1 MKKRILP
8 ILLVLVMLL
17 SLLPAQVFAAS
28 YTFDPNATIFTQN
41 FTDDKPNN
49 LGDYFTVTSTPLS
62 TADKTTTW
70 NTGNNGTS
78 VNVFNQNGN
87 LKYDGTHAVLTFTF
101 KKNCTFWFKF
111 LFSIRSAAPNSY
123 AELLLN
129 GQSLAKGTSDNAL
142 TSPFSVDVKTGD
154 VFKIDFYSEDDF
166 GTPCQMTV
174 KNIRCTDLAAQDVTV
189 SFDGNQ
195 ANTKG
200 TVSGTMAAQTVPAGT
215 ATALNKNAFT
225 NVYSRKFSGKE
236 YGGDVKFLG
245 WNTAVDGS
253 GDSYADGADITVSAD
268 TTLYAQW
275 AGHKLT
281 AHFDANYPDAP
292 EINDTTS
299 EVSAKYSIPTAP
311 TRTQDGV
318 SYSFRGWWTL
328 PKGGETITEKDDVS
342 GKYVV
347 PTTARVTQEM
357 VNNGPVTFYAQWSKR
372 LNVTLDGNGYGGNL
386 GGVNTWWTATMD
398 TQLKSVTDNLLRF
411 GGNSFPAGKDFG
423 GWYIKNSNGTLGD
436 KVYPLDEPYDYTE
449 KIPGDSVTF
458 IINWVDKAVQDV
470 IVTFDAN
477 GGEGTMDAQT
487 LTGGKG
493 TLTPNAFRKAG
504 FRFAGW
510 ALLPAGEKVYN
521 DGAAV
526 ELTADTTLYALWE
539 AVQSNLPVHFDG
551 NGYQA
556 SIPDADIDENGHT
569 VLPTLDE
576 AKFPSLQKYYDW
588 YILLAD
594 GTLGDRVTA
603 SYDLS
608 AYRNSGV
615 TLKAQWYRL
624 SYIIRYHARTV
635 DSGVTG
641 SMEDQRAPFNQKI
654 RLSRCT
660 LMREG
665 YTFAGWSTSS
675 NIYGKAA
682 YADGA
687 ELLREWDDGDWDWGD
702 EGSEDGEHFDLY
714 ACWTKNMSEEEKAA
728 REKLDAAKTLLEKN
742 YQPKY
747 GTDKNLLDMARA
759 RLTAGG
765 IEGVTVAMKAAVS
778 TKDMFTEACAGIDAD
793 GTLHYKWNDNGTT
806 SSTTLYC
813 RPTLTLACGAYTD
826 EAEDVTVVLG
836 LDEDK
841 ALDALRTQGRRI
853 SIPQELNDD
862 TTLTSVPQY
871 MVKEGVDESKVD
883 YNSSDD
889 LHTWATVTW
898 QSSDAS
904 VIGISDR
911 PSKLYGPYAVNVS
924 RPKTDTSVTLTATLT
939 YSGRDDLYVSFTY
952 PVKVKGSQKAIDYQ
966 EGLELWLAGGTQDP
980 YGALYVPA
988 TGAKIDVNNV
998 TTDIHFPTTTDMRKV
1013 FADNYGADFDGK
1025 YTPILITSSNESVV
1039 ESLEANAARAWVY
1052 RPLPGQKDAK
1062 VTLTVKIL
1070 SRPSGSGKDY
1080 ANMQVLARKDI
1091 QITVPA
1097 ITQTEIDTAAAFMKK
1112 VCAEDVYWEGIRK
1125 ANTARN
1131 KVTGDLWPFMEIVPD
1146 GDGYKFLRTA
1156 AESQWLGVKV
1166 DDIDGWYN
1174 SEQYR
1179 CFRSSVPSVVA
1190 HEKLSVT
1197 KPEYN
1202 TYVKIDSVLTYVEY
1216 GKYYEKFGSDP
1227 AYAQFKQ
1234 FYKQPVSTVV
1244 TVIGTTG
1251 IEDPSVQDIT
1261 VTVNVTGSPFA
1272 PAFADLT
1279 AATYTCKSNAYRTA
1293 WNALESALTSNSYT
1307 CTGSGSYV
1315 TGVTDPAGCRLYAG
1329 DPAHGEWSGWMYT
1342 VNGKMPML
1350 DATTY
1355 AALDQYLLQANDR
1368 IDFYY
1373 VNCPT
1378 ESGDHDWTENTAKR
1392 QEPTCT
1398 ADGSAFYTCP
1408 TCGGT
1413 KTETLSATGHQYGE
1427 PAWTWSGYESASATF
1442 TCAHDASHTETVTA
1456 VITSAVTKEPTCA
1469 EDGLRTY
1476 TASVTFGEKGY
1487 TDTKTEAI
1495 KATGEHVWDDGVVTT
1510 EPTCTGKG
1518 VKTYTCVKCSA
1529 TKTEELEALGHDY
1542 ETKRTEPTC
1551 EADGKEEEVC
1561 SRCKDVKS
1569 SKVLPATGHSYRW
1582 NPRTGRYVCEN
1593 CGKILIRDGDVKP
1606 AIPAKPGKSDQA
1618 GKSFPFVDVSK
1629 NDRYYDAVDYLYSK
1643 GIMNGT
1649 SSTKFSPNAELT
1661 RAMVVT
1667 ILYRAQGEPAVHT
1680 SGSFKDV
1687 AAGRY
1692 YTEAVEWA
1700 AANNIVKGFTDG
1712 TFKPDKSVT
1721 REQLAAFL
1729 SRFAEY
1735 NGVELTEA
1743 DGQLSA
1749 DAAVSAWARK
1759 NVEWAAAEGIL
1770 TSEQA
1775 RNAVQNATRA
1785 EVAMAI
1791 YTYLT
1796 KDAK

>member
-8 ILLVLVMLL
+8 IVLVLVMLL

-41 FTDDKPNN
+41 YTTETPRPNN
-49 LGDYFTVTSTPLS
+49 LGDYFTVTTTPLS
-62 TADKTTTW
+62 TANKTAAW

-78 VNVFNQNGN
+78 VAVFNKNGSK
-87 LKYDGTHAVLTFTF
+87 LYEDTHAILTFTF
-101 KKNCTFWFKF
+101 KKNCNFWFKH
-111 LFSIRSAAPNSY
+111 LFSISNRSPYSY
-123 AELLLN
+123 AELRLN
-129 GQSLAKGTSDNAL
+129 GTAIAKGTSSNKLA
-142 TSPFSVDVKTGD
+142 SPYNVDVKAGD
-154 VFKIDFYSEDDF
+154 IFEIDFYSEEDF
-166 GTPCQMTV
+166 MTPCAMTL
-174 KNIRCTDLAAQDVTV
+174 KNIRCTDPVSSDVT
-189 SFDGNQ
+189 
-195 ANTKG
+195 
-200 TVSGTMAAQTVPAGT
+200 
-215 ATALNKNAFT
+215 
-225 NVYSRKFSGKE
+225 
-236 YGGDVKFLG
+236 
-245 WNTAVDGS
+245 
-253 GDSYADGADITVSAD
+253 
-268 TTLYAQW
+268 
-275 AGHKLT
+275 
-281 AHFDANYPDAP
+281 
-292 EINDTTS
+292 
-299 EVSAKYSIPTAP
+299 
-311 TRTQDGV
+311 
-318 SYSFRGWWTL
+318 
-328 PKGGETITEKDDVS
+328 
-342 GKYVV
+342 
-347 PTTARVTQEM
+347 
-357 VNNGPVTFYAQWSKR
+357 
-372 LNVTLDGNGYGGNL
+372 
-386 GGVNTWWTATMD
+386 
-398 TQLKSVTDNLLRF
+398 
-411 GGNSFPAGKDFG
+411 
-423 GWYIKNSNGTLGD
+423 
-436 KVYPLDEPYDYTE
+436 
-449 KIPGDSVTF
+449 
-458 IINWVDKAVQDV
+458 
-470 IVTFDAN
+470 VTFDAN
-477 GGEGTMDAQT
+477 GGEGTMAAQT
-487 LTGGKG
+487 LTEGKG
-493 TLTPNAFRKAG
+493 TLTANAFTKAG

-539 AVQSNLPVHFDG
+539 AEQSNLPVHFDG
-551 NGYQA
+551 NGYQEA
-556 SIPDADIDENGHT
+556 ILDADIDENGHA
-569 VLPTLDE
+569 VLPTLDS
-576 AKFPSLQKYYDW
+576 AKFPAGQKYYDW
-588 YILLAD
+588 YIVLAD

-608 AYRNSGV
+608 AYRESGV
-615 TLKAQWYRL
+615 TLKAQWYSL
-624 SYIIRYHARTV
+624 SYVIRYNANGA
-635 DSGVTG
+635 DVTG
-641 SMEDQRAPFNQKI
+641 SMEDQRAPFDETI
-654 RLSRCT
+654 HLSACT
-660 LMREG
+660 LSREG
-665 YTFAGWSTSS
+665 YTFAGWSTSAS
-675 NIYGKAA
+675 GKAV

-702 EGSEDGEHFDLY
+702 EGSEDGEFFDLY
-714 ACWTKNMSEEEKAA
+714 ACWSKNMSDEEKAA

-747 GTDKNLLDMARA
+747 GTDKNLLDMAQA
-759 RLTAGG
+759 RLTAGS

-778 TKDMFTEACAGIDAD
+778 TKDMFTDAHAGIDAD

-813 RPTLTLACGAYTD
+813 RPTLTLTCGAYND
-826 EAEDVTVVLG
+826 EAEDVTVALG
-836 LDEDK
+836 LDEGK
-841 ALDALRTQGRRI
+841 AIEALRTQGNRI
-853 SIPQELNDD
+853 SIPQELNDS
-862 TTLTSVPQY
+862 TTLASVPHY
-871 MVKEGVDESKVD
+871 MVKEGVDENDVD
-883 YNSSDD
+883 YNSSND
-889 LHTWATVTW
+889 LHLWAEVTW
-898 QSSDAS
+898 QSSNPS
-904 VIGISDR
+904 MIGIGSNTT
-911 PSKLYGPYAVNVS
+911 KLYAPYTVKVS
-924 RPKTDTSVTLTATLT
+924 RPKTDTSVTLTAALT
-939 YSGRDDLYVSFTY
+939 YSGRDDLKVYFTY
-952 PVKVKGSQKAIDYQ
+952 TVTVKGTQKAIEYQ
-966 EGLELWLAGGTQDP
+966 EGLELWLSGGTQDP

-998 TTDIHFPTTTDMRKV
+998 TTDIHFPTTSDMRSV

-1052 RPLPGQKDAK
+1052 RPLPGQEDAK

-1080 ANMQVLARKDI
+1080 DNMQVLASKEI

-1097 ITQTEIDTAAAFMKK
+1097 MSQTEIDAAAAFMKK
-1112 VCAEDVYWEGIRK
+1112 VCTEDVYWEGIRK
-1125 ANTARN
+1125 ANTAHDN
-1131 KVTGDLWPFMEIVPD
+1131 VTGDLWSFMEIVPD
-1146 GDGYKFLRTA
+1146 GDGYKFLRTS

-1197 KPEYN
+1197 KPQYN
-1202 TYVKIDSVLTYVEY
+1202 THVKIDSVLTYVEY
-1216 GKYYEKFGSDP
+1216 GKYYEKFSSDP

-1251 IEDPSVQDIT
+1251 IEDPSVEDIT
-1261 VTVNVTGSPFA
+1261 ITVNVTGSTFA

-1279 AATYTCKSNAYRTA
+1279 AATYTCKSNAYQTA
-1293 WNALESALTSNSYT
+1293 WDALESVLTSNSYT
-1307 CTGSGSYV
+1307 YTGSGNYV

-1355 AALDQYLLQANDR
+1355 ATLDKYLLQANDR
-1368 IDFYY
+1368 INFYY

-1398 ADGSAFYTCP
+1398 ADGSAFYSCS

-1413 KTETLSATGHQYGE
+1413 KTENLPATGHQYGE
-1427 PAWTWSGYESASATF
+1427 PAWTWIGYESASATF
-1442 TCAHDASHTETVTA
+1442 TCANDASHEETVAAA
-1456 VITSAVTKEPTCA
+1456 VTSAVTKEPTCT

-1476 TASVTFGEKGY
+1476 TASVTFGEKNY
-1487 TDTKTEAI
+1487 TDTKTEGI
-1495 KATGEHVWDDGVVTT
+1495 KATGEHVWDNGVVTT
-1510 EPTCTGKG
+1510 EPTCTAKG
-1518 VKTYTCVKCSA
+1518 VKTYTCTKCSA
-1529 TKTEELEALGHDY
+1529 TKTEELNALGHNY

-1551 EADGKEEEVC
+1551 EKDGKEEEVC
-1561 SRCKDVKS
+1561 SRCGDVRFS
-1569 SKVLPATGHSYRW
+1569 RVLPATGHSYRW
-1582 NPRTGRYVCEN
+1582 DPRTRRTVCEN
-1593 CGKILIRDGDVKP
+1593 CGKILDEGGNTRPI
-1606 AIPAKPGKSDQA
+1606 IPANPGKTD
-1618 GKSFPFVDVSK
+1618 KNFPFTDVSK
-1629 NDRYYDAVDYLYSK
+1629 NDGCYDAVDYLYSK

-1649 SSTKFSPNAELT
+1649 SSTKFSPNGELT

-1687 AAGRY
+1687 AAGCY

-1729 SRFAEY
+1729 SRFAQY
-1735 NGVELTEA
+1735 NDAKIIEA
-1743 DGQLSA
+1743 DGQLST
-1749 DAAVSAWARK
+1749 DAVVSGWARK
-1759 NVEWAAAEGIL
+1759 NVEWAVAEGIL
-1770 TSEQA
+1770 TSVQA

-1796 KDAK
+1796 KIAK

>member
-41 FTDDKPNN
+41 YTTETPRPNN
-49 LGDYFTVTSTPLS
+49 LGDYFTVTTTPLS
-62 TADKTTTW
+62 TANKTAAW

-78 VNVFNQNGN
+78 VAVFNNNGSK
-87 LKYDGTHAVLTFTF
+87 LYEDTHAILTFTF
-101 KKNCTFWFKF
+101 KKNCNFWFKH
-111 LFSIRSAAPNSY
+111 LFSISNRSPYSY
-123 AELLLN
+123 AELRLN
-129 GQSLAKGTSDNAL
+129 GNAIAKGTSSDKLA
-142 TSPFSVDVKTGD
+142 SPYNVDVKAGD
-154 VFKIDFYSEDDF
+154 IFEIDFYSEEDF
-166 GTPCQMTV
+166 MTPCAMTL
-174 KNIRCTDLAAQDVTV
+174 KNIRCTDPVSSDVT
-189 SFDGNQ
+189 
-195 ANTKG
+195 
-200 TVSGTMAAQTVPAGT
+200 
-215 ATALNKNAFT
+215 
-225 NVYSRKFSGKE
+225 
-236 YGGDVKFLG
+236 
-245 WNTAVDGS
+245 
-253 GDSYADGADITVSAD
+253 
-268 TTLYAQW
+268 
-275 AGHKLT
+275 
-281 AHFDANYPDAP
+281 
-292 EINDTTS
+292 
-299 EVSAKYSIPTAP
+299 
-311 TRTQDGV
+311 
-318 SYSFRGWWTL
+318 
-328 PKGGETITEKDDVS
+328 
-342 GKYVV
+342 
-347 PTTARVTQEM
+347 
-357 VNNGPVTFYAQWSKR
+357 
-372 LNVTLDGNGYGGNL
+372 
-386 GGVNTWWTATMD
+386 
-398 TQLKSVTDNLLRF
+398 
-411 GGNSFPAGKDFG
+411 
-423 GWYIKNSNGTLGD
+423 
-436 KVYPLDEPYDYTE
+436 
-449 KIPGDSVTF
+449 
-458 IINWVDKAVQDV
+458 
-470 IVTFDAN
+470 VTFDAN
-477 GGEGTMDAQT
+477 GGEGTMAAQT
-487 LTGGKG
+487 LTEGKG
-493 TLTPNAFRKAG
+493 TLTANAFTKEG

-510 ALLPAGEKVYN
+510 ALSAAGEKVYD

-539 AVQSNLPVHFDG
+539 AEQSNLPVHFDG
-551 NGYQA
+551 NGYQEA
-556 SIPDADIDENGHT
+556 ILDADIDENGHA
-569 VLPTLDE
+569 VLPALNS
-576 AKFPSLQKYYDW
+576 AKFPSGKRYYDW
-588 YILLAD
+588 YIVLAD
-594 GTLGDRVTA
+594 GSLGDRVTA

-608 AYRNSGV
+608 AYRDSGV
-615 TLKAQWYRL
+615 TLKAQWYSL
-624 SYIIRYHARTV
+624 SYVIRYNANGA
-635 DSGVTG
+635 DVTG
-641 SMEDQRAPFNQKI
+641 SMEDQRAPFDETI
-654 RLSRCT
+654 HLSACT
-660 LMREG
+660 LSREG
-665 YTFAGWSTSS
+665 YTFAGWSTSAS
-675 NIYGKAA
+675 GKAV

-702 EGSEDGEHFDLY
+702 EGSEDGEFFDLY
-714 ACWTKNMSEEEKAA
+714 ACWSKNMSDEEKAA

-747 GTDKNLLDMARA
+747 GTDKNLLDMAQA
-759 RLTAGG
+759 RLTAGS

-778 TKDMFTEACAGIDAD
+778 TKDMFTDAHAGIDAD

-813 RPTLTLACGAYTD
+813 RPTLTLACGAYND
-826 EAEDVTVVLG
+826 EAEDVTVALG
-836 LDEDK
+836 LDEGK
-841 ALDALRTQGRRI
+841 ALEALRTQGNRI

-862 TTLTSVPQY
+862 TTLTSVPHY
-871 MVKEGVDESKVD
+871 MVKEGVDESSVD

-889 LHTWATVTW
+889 LHLWAEVTW
-898 QSSDAS
+898 QSSNAS
-904 VIGISDR
+904 VIGISNNN
-911 PSKLYGPYAVNVS
+911 SKYFAPYTVKVS
-924 RPKTDTSVTLTATLT
+924 RPKTDTSVTLTAKLT
-939 YSGRDDLYVSFTY
+939 YGDRDDLTVYFTY
-952 PVKVKGSQKAIDYQ
+952 TVTVKGTQKAIDYQ

-988 TGAKIDVNNV
+988 TGEKIDVNNV
-998 TTDIHFPTTTDMRKV
+998 TTDIHFPTTSDMRKV

-1025 YTPILITSSNESVV
+1025 YTPILITSSDESVV

-1052 RPLPGQKDAK
+1052 RPLPGQEDAK

-1080 ANMQVLARKDI
+1080 ANMQVLASKEI

-1097 ITQTEIDTAAAFMKK
+1097 MSQTEIDAAAAFMKK
-1112 VCAEDVYWEGIRK
+1112 VCTEDVYWEGIRK
-1125 ANTARN
+1125 ANTARDS
-1131 KVTGDLWPFMEIVPD
+1131 VTGDLWPFMEIVPD
-1146 GDGYKFLRTA
+1146 GDGYKFLRTS
-1156 AESQWLGVKV
+1156 AESQWLGVKA

-1197 KPEYN
+1197 KPQYN
-1202 TYVKIDSVLTYVEY
+1202 THVKIDSVLTYVEY
-1216 GKYYEKFGSDP
+1216 GKYYEKFSSDP

-1251 IEDPSVQDIT
+1251 IEDPSVEDIT
-1261 VTVNVTGSPFA
+1261 ITVNVTGSTFA

-1279 AATYTCKSNAYRTA
+1279 AATYTCKSNAYQTA
-1293 WNALESALTSNSYT
+1293 WDALESVLTSNSYT
-1307 CTGSGSYV
+1307 YTGSGNYV

-1355 AALDQYLLQANDR
+1355 ATLDKYLLQANDR

-1398 ADGSAFYTCP
+1398 ADGSAFYSCS

-1413 KTETLSATGHQYGE
+1413 KTENLPATGHQYGE
-1427 PAWTWSGYESASATF
+1427 PAWTWIGYESASATF
-1442 TCAHDASHTETVTA
+1442 ICANDASHEETVAAA
-1456 VITSAVTKEPTCA
+1456 VTSAVTKEPTCT

-1476 TASVTFGEKGY
+1476 TASVTFGEKNY
-1487 TDTKTEAI
+1487 TDTKTEGI
-1495 KATGEHVWDDGVVTT
+1495 KATGEHVWDNGVVTT
-1510 EPTCTGKG
+1510 EPTCTAKG
-1518 VKTYTCVKCSA
+1518 VKTYTCTKCSA
-1529 TKTEELEALGHDY
+1529 TKTEELNALGHNY

-1551 EADGKEEEVC
+1551 EKDGKEEEVC
-1561 SRCKDVKS
+1561 SRCGDVRFS
-1569 SKVLPATGHSYRW
+1569 RVLPATGHSYRW
-1582 NPRTGRYVCEN
+1582 DPRTRRTVCEN
-1593 CGKILIRDGDVKP
+1593 CGKILDEGGNTRPI
-1606 AIPAKPGKSDQA
+1606 IPANPGKTD
-1618 GKSFPFVDVSK
+1618 KNFPFTDVSK
-1629 NDRYYDAVDYLYSK
+1629 NDGCYDAVDYLYSK

-1649 SSTKFSPNAELT
+1649 SSTKFSPNGELT

-1687 AAGRY
+1687 AAGCY

-1729 SRFAEY
+1729 SRFAQY
-1735 NGVELTEA
+1735 NDAKIIEA
-1743 DGQLSA
+1743 DGQLST
-1749 DAAVSAWARK
+1749 DAVVSGWARK
-1759 NVEWAAAEGIL
+1759 NVEWAVAEGIL
-1770 TSEQA
+1770 TSVQA

-1796 KDAK
+1796 KIAK

>member
-8 ILLVLVMLL
+8 IVLVLVMLL

-41 FTDDKPNN
+41 YTTETPRPNN
-49 LGDYFTVTSTPLS
+49 LGDYFTVTTTPLS
-62 TADKTTTW
+62 TANKTAAW

-78 VNVFNQNGN
+78 VAVFNKNGSK
-87 LKYDGTHAVLTFTF
+87 LYEDTHAILTFTF
-101 KKNCTFWFKF
+101 KKNCNFWFKH
-111 LFSIRSAAPNSY
+111 LFSISNRSPYSY
-123 AELLLN
+123 AELRLN
-129 GQSLAKGTSDNAL
+129 GNAIAKGTSSNKLA
-142 TSPFSVDVKTGD
+142 SPYNVDVKAGD
-154 VFKIDFYSEDDF
+154 IFEIDFYSEEDF
-166 GTPCQMTV
+166 MTPCAMTL
-174 KNIRCTDLAAQDVTV
+174 KNIRCTDPVSSDVT
-189 SFDGNQ
+189 
-195 ANTKG
+195 
-200 TVSGTMAAQTVPAGT
+200 
-215 ATALNKNAFT
+215 
-225 NVYSRKFSGKE
+225 
-236 YGGDVKFLG
+236 
-245 WNTAVDGS
+245 
-253 GDSYADGADITVSAD
+253 
-268 TTLYAQW
+268 
-275 AGHKLT
+275 
-281 AHFDANYPDAP
+281 
-292 EINDTTS
+292 
-299 EVSAKYSIPTAP
+299 
-311 TRTQDGV
+311 
-318 SYSFRGWWTL
+318 
-328 PKGGETITEKDDVS
+328 
-342 GKYVV
+342 
-347 PTTARVTQEM
+347 
-357 VNNGPVTFYAQWSKR
+357 
-372 LNVTLDGNGYGGNL
+372 
-386 GGVNTWWTATMD
+386 
-398 TQLKSVTDNLLRF
+398 
-411 GGNSFPAGKDFG
+411 
-423 GWYIKNSNGTLGD
+423 
-436 KVYPLDEPYDYTE
+436 
-449 KIPGDSVTF
+449 
-458 IINWVDKAVQDV
+458 
-470 IVTFDAN
+470 VTFDAN

-493 TLTPNAFRKAG
+493 TLTPNAFTKAG

-539 AVQSNLPVHFDG
+539 AEQSNLPVHFDG
-551 NGYQA
+551 NGYQEA
-556 SIPDADIDENGHT
+556 ILDADIDENGHA
-569 VLPTLDE
+569 VLPALNS
-576 AKFPSLQKYYDW
+576 AKFPSGKRYYDW
-588 YILLAD
+588 YIVLAD
-594 GTLGDRVTA
+594 GSLGDRVTA

-608 AYRNSGV
+608 AYRDSGV
-615 TLKAQWYRL
+615 TLKAQWYSL
-624 SYIIRYHARTV
+624 SYVIRYNANGA
-635 DSGVTG
+635 DVTG
-641 SMEDQRAPFNQKI
+641 SMEDQRAPFDETI
-654 RLSRCT
+654 HLSACT
-660 LMREG
+660 LSREG
-665 YTFAGWSTSS
+665 YTFAGWSTSAS
-675 NIYGKAA
+675 GKAV

-702 EGSEDGEHFDLY
+702 EGSEDGEFFDLY
-714 ACWTKNMSEEEKAA
+714 ACWSKNMSDEEKAA

-747 GTDKNLLDMARA
+747 GTDKNLLDMAQA
-759 RLTAGG
+759 RLTAGS

-778 TKDMFTEACAGIDAD
+778 TKDMFTDAHAGIDAD

-813 RPTLTLACGAYTD
+813 RPTLTLTCGAYND
-826 EAEDVTVVLG
+826 EAEDVTVALG
-836 LDEDK
+836 LDEGK
-841 ALDALRTQGRRI
+841 AIEALRTQGNRI

-862 TTLTSVPQY
+862 TTLTSVPHY
-871 MVKEGVDESKVD
+871 MVKEGVDENDVD
-883 YNSSDD
+883 YNSSND
-889 LHTWATVTW
+889 LHLWAEVTW
-898 QSSDAS
+898 QSSNPS
-904 VIGISDR
+904 VIGIGSNTT
-911 PSKLYGPYAVNVS
+911 KLYAPYTVKVS
-924 RPKTDTSVTLTATLT
+924 RPKTDTSVTLTAALT
-939 YSGRDDLYVSFTY
+939 YSGRDDLKVYFTY
-952 PVKVKGSQKAIDYQ
+952 TVTVKGTQKAIEYQ
-966 EGLELWLAGGTQDP
+966 EGLELWLSGGTQDP

-998 TTDIHFPTTTDMRKV
+998 TTDIHFPTTSDMRSV

-1052 RPLPGQKDAK
+1052 RPLPGQEDAK

-1080 ANMQVLARKDI
+1080 DNMQVLASKEI

-1097 ITQTEIDTAAAFMKK
+1097 MSQTEIDAAAAFMKK
-1112 VCAEDVYWEGIRK
+1112 VCTEDVYWEGIRK
-1125 ANTARN
+1125 ANTAHDN
-1131 KVTGDLWPFMEIVPD
+1131 VTGDLWSFMEIVPD
-1146 GDGYKFLRTA
+1146 GDGYKFLRTS

-1197 KPEYN
+1197 KPQYN
-1202 TYVKIDSVLTYVEY
+1202 THVKIDSVLTYVEY
-1216 GKYYEKFGSDP
+1216 GKYYEKFSSDP

-1251 IEDPSVQDIT
+1251 IEDPSVEDIT
-1261 VTVNVTGSPFA
+1261 ITVNVTGSTFA

-1279 AATYTCKSNAYRTA
+1279 AATYTCKSNAYQTA
-1293 WNALESALTSNSYT
+1293 WDALESVLTSNSYT
-1307 CTGSGSYV
+1307 YTGSGNYV

-1355 AALDQYLLQANDR
+1355 ATLDKYLLQANDR
-1368 IDFYY
+1368 INFYY

-1398 ADGSAFYTCP
+1398 ADGSAFYSCS

-1413 KTETLSATGHQYGE
+1413 KTENLPATGHQYGE
-1427 PAWTWSGYESASATF
+1427 PAWTWIGYESASATF
-1442 TCAHDASHTETVTA
+1442 TCANDASHEETVAAA
-1456 VITSAVTKEPTCA
+1456 VTSAVTKEPTCT

-1476 TASVTFGEKGY
+1476 TASVTFGEKNY
-1487 TDTKTEAI
+1487 TDTKTEGI
-1495 KATGEHVWDDGVVTT
+1495 KATGEHVWDNGVVTT
-1510 EPTCTGKG
+1510 EPTCTAKG
-1518 VKTYTCVKCSA
+1518 VKTYTCTKCSA
-1529 TKTEELEALGHDY
+1529 TKTEELNALGHNY

-1551 EADGKEEEVC
+1551 EKDGKEEEVC
-1561 SRCKDVKS
+1561 SRCGDVRFS
-1569 SKVLPATGHSYRW
+1569 RVLPATGHSYRW
-1582 NPRTGRYVCEN
+1582 DPRTRRTVCEN
-1593 CGKILIRDGDVKP
+1593 CGKILDEGGNTRPI
-1606 AIPAKPGKSDQA
+1606 IPANPGKTD
-1618 GKSFPFVDVSK
+1618 KNFPFTDVSK
-1629 NDRYYDAVDYLYSK
+1629 NDGCYDAVDYLYSK

-1649 SSTKFSPNAELT
+1649 SSTKFSPNGELT

-1687 AAGRY
+1687 AAGCY

-1729 SRFAEY
+1729 SRFAQY
-1735 NGVELTEA
+1735 NDAKIIEA
-1743 DGQLSA
+1743 DGQLST
-1749 DAAVSAWARK
+1749 DAVVSGWARK
-1759 NVEWAAAEGIL
+1759 NVEWAVAEGIL
-1770 TSEQA
+1770 TSVQA

-1796 KDAK
+1796 KIAK

>member
-41 FTDDKPNN
+41 YTTETPRPNN
-49 LGDYFTVTSTPLS
+49 LGDYFTVTTTPLS
-62 TADKTTTW
+62 TANKTAAW

-78 VNVFNQNGN
+78 VAVFNNNGSK
-87 LKYDGTHAVLTFTF
+87 LYEDTHAILTFTF
-101 KKNCTFWFKF
+101 KKNCNFWFKH
-111 LFSIRSAAPNSY
+111 LFSISNRSPYSY
-123 AELLLN
+123 AELRLN
-129 GQSLAKGTSDNAL
+129 GNAIAKGTSSNKLA
-142 TSPFSVDVKTGD
+142 SPYNVDVKAGD
-154 VFKIDFYSEDDF
+154 IFEIDFYSEEDF
-166 GTPCQMTV
+166 MTPCAMTL
-174 KNIRCTDLAAQDVTV
+174 KNIRCTDPVSSDVT
-189 SFDGNQ
+189 
-195 ANTKG
+195 
-200 TVSGTMAAQTVPAGT
+200 
-215 ATALNKNAFT
+215 
-225 NVYSRKFSGKE
+225 
-236 YGGDVKFLG
+236 
-245 WNTAVDGS
+245 
-253 GDSYADGADITVSAD
+253 
-268 TTLYAQW
+268 
-275 AGHKLT
+275 
-281 AHFDANYPDAP
+281 
-292 EINDTTS
+292 
-299 EVSAKYSIPTAP
+299 
-311 TRTQDGV
+311 
-318 SYSFRGWWTL
+318 
-328 PKGGETITEKDDVS
+328 
-342 GKYVV
+342 
-347 PTTARVTQEM
+347 
-357 VNNGPVTFYAQWSKR
+357 
-372 LNVTLDGNGYGGNL
+372 
-386 GGVNTWWTATMD
+386 
-398 TQLKSVTDNLLRF
+398 
-411 GGNSFPAGKDFG
+411 
-423 GWYIKNSNGTLGD
+423 
-436 KVYPLDEPYDYTE
+436 
-449 KIPGDSVTF
+449 
-458 IINWVDKAVQDV
+458 
-470 IVTFDAN
+470 VTFDAN

-493 TLTPNAFRKAG
+493 TLTPNAFTKAG

-539 AVQSNLPVHFDG
+539 AEQSNLPVHFDG
-551 NGYQA
+551 NGYQEA
-556 SIPDADIDENGHT
+556 ILDADIDENGHA
-569 VLPTLDE
+569 VLPALNS
-576 AKFPSLQKYYDW
+576 AKFPSGKRYYDW
-588 YILLAD
+588 YIVLAD
-594 GTLGDRVTA
+594 GSLGDRVTA

-608 AYRNSGV
+608 AYRDSGV
-615 TLKAQWYRL
+615 TLKAQWYSL
-624 SYIIRYHARTV
+624 SYVIRYNANGA
-635 DSGVTG
+635 DVTG
-641 SMEDQRAPFNQKI
+641 SMEDQRAPFDETI
-654 RLSRCT
+654 HLSACT
-660 LMREG
+660 LSREG
-665 YTFAGWSTSS
+665 YTFAGWSTSAS
-675 NIYGKAA
+675 GKAV

-714 ACWTKNMSEEEKAA
+714 ACWTKDMSDAEAAA
-728 REKLDAAKTLLEKN
+728 REKLEAAKTLLSKN
-742 YQPKY
+742 YQPNFK
-747 GTDKNLLDMARA
+747 TDKNLLTMAQA
-759 RLTAGG
+759 RLTAGN
-765 IEGVTVAMKAAVS
+765 IEGVTVAMKSAV
-778 TKDMFTEACAGIDAD
+778 TKKDLFTDARASIDLD

-806 SSTTLYC
+806 SSTNLYC
-813 RPTLTLACGAYTD
+813 DAALILTCDGYTD
-826 EAEDVTVVLG
+826 EVESATVIIG
-836 LDEDK
+836 LDEDR
-841 ALDALRTQGRRI
+841 ALEALRVQGRRI
-853 SIPQELNDD
+853 VIPQELNDS
-862 TTLTSVPQY
+862 TTLASVPHY
-871 MVKEGVDESKVD
+871 MVKEGVDENDVD
-883 YNSSDD
+883 YNSSND
-889 LHTWATVTW
+889 LHLWAEVTW
-898 QSSDAS
+898 QSSNTS
-904 VIGISDR
+904 VIGIGSNTT
-911 PSKLYGPYAVNVS
+911 KLYAPYTVKVS
-924 RPKTDTSVTLTATLT
+924 RPKTDTSVTLTAALT
-939 YSGRDDLYVSFTY
+939 YSGRDDLKVYFTY
-952 PVKVKGSQKAIDYQ
+952 TVTVKGTQKAIEYQ
-966 EGLELWLAGGTQDP
+966 EGLELWLSGGTQDP

-998 TTDIHFPTTTDMRKV
+998 TTDIHFPTTSDMRSV

-1052 RPLPGQKDAK
+1052 RPLPGQEDAK

-1080 ANMQVLARKDI
+1080 DNMRVLASKEI

-1097 ITQTEIDTAAAFMKK
+1097 MSQTEIDAAAAFMKK
-1112 VCAEDVYWEGIRK
+1112 VCTEDVYWEGIRK
-1125 ANTARN
+1125 ANTARDN
-1131 KVTGDLWPFMEIVPD
+1131 VTGDLWSFMEIVPD
-1146 GDGYKFLRTA
+1146 GDGYKFLRTS

-1197 KPEYN
+1197 KPQYN
-1202 TYVKIDSVLTYVEY
+1202 THVKIDSVLTYVEY
-1216 GKYYEKFGSDP
+1216 GKYYEKFSSDP

-1251 IEDPSVQDIT
+1251 IEDPSVEDIT
-1261 VTVNVTGSPFA
+1261 ITVNVTGSTFA

-1279 AATYTCKSNAYRTA
+1279 AATYTCKSNAYQTA
-1293 WNALESALTSNSYT
+1293 WDALESVLTSNSYT
-1307 CTGSGSYV
+1307 YTGSGNYV

-1355 AALDQYLLQANDR
+1355 ATLDKYLLQANDR

-1398 ADGSAFYTCP
+1398 ADGSAFYSCS

-1413 KTETLSATGHQYGE
+1413 KTENLPATGHQYGE
-1427 PAWTWSGYESASATF
+1427 PAWTWIGYESASATF
-1442 TCAHDASHTETVTA
+1442 TCANDASHEETVAAA
-1456 VITSAVTKEPTCA
+1456 VTSAVTKEPTCT

-1476 TASVTFGEKGY
+1476 TASVTFGEKNY
-1487 TDTKTEAI
+1487 TDTKTEGI
-1495 KATGEHVWDDGVVTT
+1495 KATGEHVWDNGVVTT
-1510 EPTCTGKG
+1510 EPTCTAKG
-1518 VKTYTCVKCSA
+1518 VKTYTCTKCSA
-1529 TKTEELEALGHDY
+1529 TKTEELNALGHNY

-1551 EADGKEEEVC
+1551 EKDGKEEEVC
-1561 SRCKDVKS
+1561 SRCGDVRFS
-1569 SKVLPATGHSYRW
+1569 RVLPATGHSYRW
-1582 NPRTGRYVCEN
+1582 DPRTRRTVCEN
-1593 CGKILIRDGDVKP
+1593 CGKILDEGGNTRPI
-1606 AIPAKPGKSDQA
+1606 IPANPGKTD
-1618 GKSFPFVDVSK
+1618 KNFPFTDVSK
-1629 NDRYYDAVDYLYSK
+1629 NDGCYDAVDYLYSK

-1649 SSTKFSPNAELT
+1649 SSTKFSPNGELT

-1687 AAGRY
+1687 AAGCY

-1729 SRFAEY
+1729 SRFAQY
-1735 NGVELTEA
+1735 NDAKIIEA
-1743 DGQLSA
+1743 DGQLST
-1749 DAAVSAWARK
+1749 DAVVSGWARK
-1759 NVEWAAAEGIL
+1759 NVEWAVAEGIL
-1770 TSEQA
+1770 TSVQA

-1796 KDAK
+1796 KIAK

>member
-41 FTDDKPNN
+41 YTTETPRPNN

-78 VNVFNQNGN
+78 VAVFN
-87 LKYDGTHAVLTFTF
+87 KDGSKLYGDTHAILTFTF
-101 KKNCTFWFKF
+101 KKNCNFWFKH
-111 LFSIRSAAPNSY
+111 LFSIGNRSPYSY
-123 AELLLN
+123 AELRLN
-129 GQSLAKGTSDNAL
+129 GTAIAKGTSSNKLA
-142 TSPFSVDVKTGD
+142 SPYNVDVKAGD
-154 VFKIDFYSEDDF
+154 IFEIDFYSEEDF
-166 GTPCQMTV
+166 MPPCAMTL
-174 KNIRCTDLAAQDVTV
+174 KNIRCTDPVSSDVT
-189 SFDGNQ
+189 
-195 ANTKG
+195 
-200 TVSGTMAAQTVPAGT
+200 
-215 ATALNKNAFT
+215 
-225 NVYSRKFSGKE
+225 
-236 YGGDVKFLG
+236 
-245 WNTAVDGS
+245 
-253 GDSYADGADITVSAD
+253 
-268 TTLYAQW
+268 
-275 AGHKLT
+275 
-281 AHFDANYPDAP
+281 
-292 EINDTTS
+292 
-299 EVSAKYSIPTAP
+299 
-311 TRTQDGV
+311 
-318 SYSFRGWWTL
+318 
-328 PKGGETITEKDDVS
+328 
-342 GKYVV
+342 
-347 PTTARVTQEM
+347 
-357 VNNGPVTFYAQWSKR
+357 
-372 LNVTLDGNGYGGNL
+372 
-386 GGVNTWWTATMD
+386 
-398 TQLKSVTDNLLRF
+398 
-411 GGNSFPAGKDFG
+411 
-423 GWYIKNSNGTLGD
+423 
-436 KVYPLDEPYDYTE
+436 
-449 KIPGDSVTF
+449 
-458 IINWVDKAVQDV
+458 
-470 IVTFDAN
+470 VTFDAN

-493 TLTPNAFRKAG
+493 TLTPNAFTKAG

-539 AVQSNLPVHFDG
+539 AEQSNLPVHFDG
-551 NGYQA
+551 NGYQEA
-556 SIPDADIDENGHT
+556 ILDADIDENGHA
-569 VLPTLDE
+569 VLPALNS
-576 AKFPSLQKYYDW
+576 AKFPSGKRYYDW
-588 YILLAD
+588 YIVLAD
-594 GTLGDRVTA
+594 GSLGDRVTA

-608 AYRNSGV
+608 AYRDSGV
-615 TLKAQWYRL
+615 TLKAQWYSL
-624 SYIIRYHARTV
+624 SYVIRYNANGA
-635 DSGVTG
+635 DVTG
-641 SMEDQRAPFNQKI
+641 SMEDQRAPFDETI
-654 RLSRCT
+654 HLSACT
-660 LMREG
+660 LSREG
-665 YTFAGWSTSS
+665 YTFAGWSTSAS
-675 NIYGKAA
+675 GKAV

-702 EGSEDGEHFDLY
+702 EGSEDGEFFDLY
-714 ACWTKNMSEEEKAA
+714 ACWSKNMSDEEKAA

-747 GTDKNLLDMARA
+747 GTDKNLLDMAQA
-759 RLTAGG
+759 RLTAGS

-778 TKDMFTEACAGIDAD
+778 TKDMFTDAHAGIDAD

-813 RPTLTLACGAYTD
+813 RPTLTLACGAYND
-826 EAEDVTVVLG
+826 EAEDVTVALG
-836 LDEDK
+836 LDEGK
-841 ALDALRTQGRRI
+841 ALEALRTQGNRI

-862 TTLTSVPQY
+862 TTLTSVPHY
-871 MVKEGVDESKVD
+871 MVKEGVDESSVD
-883 YNSSDD
+883 YNSSND
-889 LHTWATVTW
+889 LHLWAEVTW
-898 QSSDAS
+898 QSSNPS
-904 VIGISDR
+904 VIGIGSNTT
-911 PSKLYGPYAVNVS
+911 KLYAPYTVKVS
-924 RPKTDTSVTLTATLT
+924 RPKTDTSVTLTAALT
-939 YSGRDDLYVSFTY
+939 YSGRDDLKVYFTY
-952 PVKVKGSQKAIDYQ
+952 TVTVKGTQKAIEYQ
-966 EGLELWLAGGTQDP
+966 EGLELWLSGGTQDP

-998 TTDIHFPTTTDMRKV
+998 TTDIHFPTTSDMRSV

-1052 RPLPGQKDAK
+1052 RPLPGQEDAK

-1080 ANMQVLARKDI
+1080 DNMQVLASKEI

-1097 ITQTEIDTAAAFMKK
+1097 MSQTEIDAAAAFMKK
-1112 VCAEDVYWEGIRK
+1112 VCTEDVYWEGIRK
-1125 ANTARN
+1125 ANTARDN
-1131 KVTGDLWPFMEIVPD
+1131 VTGDLWSFMEIVPD
-1146 GDGYKFLRTA
+1146 GDGYKFLRTS

-1197 KPEYN
+1197 KPQYN
-1202 TYVKIDSVLTYVEY
+1202 THVKIDSVLTYVEY
-1216 GKYYEKFGSDP
+1216 GKYYEKFSSDP

-1251 IEDPSVQDIT
+1251 IEDPSVEDIT
-1261 VTVNVTGSPFA
+1261 ITVNVTGSTFA

-1279 AATYTCKSNAYRTA
+1279 AATYTCKSNAYQTA
-1293 WNALESALTSNSYT
+1293 WDALESVLTSNSYT
-1307 CTGSGSYV
+1307 YTGSGNYV

-1355 AALDQYLLQANDR
+1355 ATLDKYLLQANDR

-1398 ADGSAFYTCP
+1398 ADGSAFYSCS

-1413 KTETLSATGHQYGE
+1413 KTENLPATGHQYGE
-1427 PAWTWSGYESASATF
+1427 PAWTWIGYESASATF
-1442 TCAHDASHTETVTA
+1442 ICANDASHEETVAAA
-1456 VITSAVTKEPTCA
+1456 VTSAVTKEPTCT

-1476 TASVTFGEKGY
+1476 TASVTFGEKNY
-1487 TDTKTEAI
+1487 TDTKTEGI
-1495 KATGEHVWDDGVVTT
+1495 KATGEHVWDNGVVTT
-1510 EPTCTGKG
+1510 EPTCTAKG
-1518 VKTYTCVKCSA
+1518 VKTYTCTKCSA
-1529 TKTEELEALGHDY
+1529 TKTEELNALGHNY

-1551 EADGKEEEVC
+1551 EKDGKEEEVC
-1561 SRCKDVKS
+1561 SRCGDVRFS
-1569 SKVLPATGHSYRW
+1569 RVLPATGHSYRW
-1582 NPRTGRYVCEN
+1582 DPRTRRTVCEN
-1593 CGKILIRDGDVKP
+1593 CGKILDEGGNTRPI
-1606 AIPAKPGKSDQA
+1606 IPANPGKTD
-1618 GKSFPFVDVSK
+1618 KNFPFTDVSK
-1629 NDRYYDAVDYLYSK
+1629 NDGCYDAVDYLYSK

-1649 SSTKFSPNAELT
+1649 SSTKFSPNGELT

-1687 AAGRY
+1687 AAGCY

-1729 SRFAEY
+1729 SRFAQY
-1735 NGVELTEA
+1735 NDAKIIEA
-1743 DGQLSA
+1743 DGQLST
-1749 DAAVSAWARK
+1749 DAVVSGWARK
-1759 NVEWAAAEGIL
+1759 NVEWAVAEGIL
-1770 TSEQA
+1770 TSVQA

-1796 KDAK
+1796 KIAK

>member
-41 FTDDKPNN
+41 YTTETPRPNN

-78 VNVFNQNGN
+78 VAVFN
-87 LKYDGTHAVLTFTF
+87 KDGSKLYGDTHAILTFTF
-101 KKNCTFWFKF
+101 KKNCNFWFKH
-111 LFSIRSAAPNSY
+111 LFSIGNRSPYSY
-123 AELLLN
+123 AELRLN
-129 GQSLAKGTSDNAL
+129 GTAIAKGTSSDKLA
-142 TSPFSVDVKTGD
+142 SPYNVDVKAGD
-154 VFKIDFYSEDDF
+154 IFEIDFYSEEDF
-166 GTPCQMTV
+166 MTPCAMTL
-174 KNIRCTDLAAQDVTV
+174 KNIRCTDPVSSDVT
-189 SFDGNQ
+189 
-195 ANTKG
+195 
-200 TVSGTMAAQTVPAGT
+200 
-215 ATALNKNAFT
+215 
-225 NVYSRKFSGKE
+225 
-236 YGGDVKFLG
+236 
-245 WNTAVDGS
+245 
-253 GDSYADGADITVSAD
+253 
-268 TTLYAQW
+268 
-275 AGHKLT
+275 
-281 AHFDANYPDAP
+281 
-292 EINDTTS
+292 
-299 EVSAKYSIPTAP
+299 
-311 TRTQDGV
+311 
-318 SYSFRGWWTL
+318 
-328 PKGGETITEKDDVS
+328 
-342 GKYVV
+342 
-347 PTTARVTQEM
+347 
-357 VNNGPVTFYAQWSKR
+357 
-372 LNVTLDGNGYGGNL
+372 
-386 GGVNTWWTATMD
+386 
-398 TQLKSVTDNLLRF
+398 
-411 GGNSFPAGKDFG
+411 
-423 GWYIKNSNGTLGD
+423 
-436 KVYPLDEPYDYTE
+436 
-449 KIPGDSVTF
+449 
-458 IINWVDKAVQDV
+458 
-470 IVTFDAN
+470 VTFDAN

-493 TLTPNAFRKAG
+493 TLTPNAFTKAG

-539 AVQSNLPVHFDG
+539 AEQSNLPVHFDG
-551 NGYQA
+551 NGYQEA
-556 SIPDADIDENGHT
+556 ILDADIDENGHA
-569 VLPTLDE
+569 VLPALNS
-576 AKFPSLQKYYDW
+576 AKFPSGKRYYDW
-588 YILLAD
+588 YIVLAD
-594 GTLGDRVTA
+594 GSLGDRVTA

-608 AYRNSGV
+608 AYRDSGV
-615 TLKAQWYRL
+615 TLKAQWYSL
-624 SYIIRYHARTV
+624 SYVIRYNANGA
-635 DSGVTG
+635 DVTG
-641 SMEDQRAPFNQKI
+641 SMEDQRAPFDETI
-654 RLSRCT
+654 HLSACT
-660 LMREG
+660 LSREG
-665 YTFAGWSTSS
+665 YTFAGRSTSAS
-675 NIYGKAA
+675 GKAV

-714 ACWTKNMSEEEKAA
+714 ACWTKDMSDAEAAA
-728 REKLDAAKTLLEKN
+728 REKLEAAKTLLSKN
-742 YQPKY
+742 YQPNFK
-747 GTDKNLLDMARA
+747 TDKNLLTMAQA
-759 RLTAGG
+759 RLTAGN
-765 IEGVTVAMKAAVS
+765 IEGVTVAMKSAV
-778 TKDMFTEACAGIDAD
+778 TKKDLFTDARASIDLD

-806 SSTTLYC
+806 SSTNLYC
-813 RPTLTLACGAYTD
+813 DAALILTCDGYTD
-826 EAEDVTVVLG
+826 EVESATVIIG
-836 LDEDK
+836 LDEDR
-841 ALDALRTQGRRI
+841 ALEALRVQGRRI
-853 SIPQELNDD
+853 VIPQELNDS
-862 TTLTSVPQY
+862 TTLASVPHY
-871 MVKEGVDESKVD
+871 MVKEGVDENDVD
-883 YNSSDD
+883 YNSSND
-889 LHTWATVTW
+889 LHLWAEVTW
-898 QSSDAS
+898 QSSNTS
-904 VIGISDR
+904 VIGIGSNTT
-911 PSKLYGPYAVNVS
+911 KLYAPYTVKVS
-924 RPKTDTSVTLTATLT
+924 RPKTDTSVTLTAALT
-939 YSGRDDLYVSFTY
+939 YSGRDDLKVYFTY
-952 PVKVKGSQKAIDYQ
+952 TVTVKGTQKAIEYQ
-966 EGLELWLAGGTQDP
+966 EGLELWLSGGTQDP

-998 TTDIHFPTTTDMRKV
+998 TTDIHFPTTSDMRSV

-1052 RPLPGQKDAK
+1052 RPLPGQEDAK

-1080 ANMQVLARKDI
+1080 DNMQVLASKEI

-1097 ITQTEIDTAAAFMKK
+1097 MSQTEIDAAAAFMKK
-1112 VCAEDVYWEGIRK
+1112 VCTEDVYWEGIRK
-1125 ANTARN
+1125 ANTARDN
-1131 KVTGDLWPFMEIVPD
+1131 VTGDLWSFMEIVPD
-1146 GDGYKFLRTA
+1146 GDGYKFLRA
-1156 AESQWLGVKV
+1156 SAESQWLGVKV

-1197 KPEYN
+1197 KPQYN
-1202 TYVKIDSVLTYVEY
+1202 THVKIDSVLTYVEY
-1216 GKYYEKFGSDP
+1216 GKYYEKFSSDP

-1251 IEDPSVQDIT
+1251 IEDPSVEDIT
-1261 VTVNVTGSPFA
+1261 ITVNVTGSTFA

-1279 AATYTCKSNAYRTA
+1279 AATYTCKSNAYQTA
-1293 WNALESALTSNSYT
+1293 WDALESVLTSNSYT
-1307 CTGSGSYV
+1307 YTGSGNYV

-1355 AALDQYLLQANDR
+1355 ATLDKYLLQANDR

-1398 ADGSAFYTCP
+1398 ADGSAFYSCS

-1413 KTETLSATGHQYGE
+1413 KTENLPATGHQYGE
-1427 PAWTWSGYESASATF
+1427 PAWTWIGYESASATF
-1442 TCAHDASHTETVTA
+1442 TCANDASHEETVAAA
-1456 VITSAVTKEPTCA
+1456 VTSAVTKEPTCT

-1476 TASVTFGEKGY
+1476 TASVTFGEKNY
-1487 TDTKTEAI
+1487 TDTKTEGI
-1495 KATGEHVWDDGVVTT
+1495 KATGEHVWDNGVVTT
-1510 EPTCTGKG
+1510 EPTCTAKG
-1518 VKTYTCVKCSA
+1518 VKTYTCTKCSA
-1529 TKTEELEALGHDY
+1529 TKTEELNALGHNY

-1551 EADGKEEEVC
+1551 EKDGKEEEVC
-1561 SRCKDVKS
+1561 SRCGDVRFS
-1569 SKVLPATGHSYRW
+1569 RVLPATGHSYRW
-1582 NPRTGRYVCEN
+1582 DPRTRRTVCEN
-1593 CGKILIRDGDVKP
+1593 CGKILDEGGNTRPI
-1606 AIPAKPGKSDQA
+1606 IPANPGKTD
-1618 GKSFPFVDVSK
+1618 KNFPFTDVSK
-1629 NDRYYDAVDYLYSK
+1629 NDGCYDAVDYLYSK

-1649 SSTKFSPNAELT
+1649 SSTKFSPNGELT

-1680 SGSFKDV
+1680 SSSFKDV
-1687 AAGRY
+1687 AAGCY

-1729 SRFAEY
+1729 SRFAQY
-1735 NGVELTEA
+1735 NDAKIIEA
-1743 DGQLSA
+1743 DGQLST
-1749 DAAVSAWARK
+1749 DAVVSGWARK
-1759 NVEWAAAEGIL
+1759 NVEWAVAEGIL
-1770 TSEQA
+1770 TSVQA

-1796 KDAK
+1796 KIAK

>member
-41 FTDDKPNN
+41 YTTETPRPNN
-49 LGDYFTVTSTPLS
+49 LGDYFTVTTTPLS
-62 TADKTTTW
+62 TANKTAAW

-78 VNVFNQNGN
+78 VAVFNKNGSK
-87 LKYDGTHAVLTFTF
+87 LYEDTHAILTFTF
-101 KKNCTFWFKF
+101 KKNCNFWFKH
-111 LFSIRSAAPNSY
+111 LFSISNRSPYSY
-123 AELLLN
+123 AELRLN
-129 GQSLAKGTSDNAL
+129 GNAIAKGTSSNKLA
-142 TSPFSVDVKTGD
+142 SPYNVDVKAGD
-154 VFKIDFYSEDDF
+154 IFEIDFYSEEDF
-166 GTPCQMTV
+166 MTPCAMTL
-174 KNIRCTDLAAQDVTV
+174 KNIRCTDPVSSDVT
-189 SFDGNQ
+189 
-195 ANTKG
+195 
-200 TVSGTMAAQTVPAGT
+200 
-215 ATALNKNAFT
+215 
-225 NVYSRKFSGKE
+225 
-236 YGGDVKFLG
+236 
-245 WNTAVDGS
+245 
-253 GDSYADGADITVSAD
+253 
-268 TTLYAQW
+268 
-275 AGHKLT
+275 
-281 AHFDANYPDAP
+281 
-292 EINDTTS
+292 
-299 EVSAKYSIPTAP
+299 
-311 TRTQDGV
+311 
-318 SYSFRGWWTL
+318 
-328 PKGGETITEKDDVS
+328 
-342 GKYVV
+342 
-347 PTTARVTQEM
+347 
-357 VNNGPVTFYAQWSKR
+357 
-372 LNVTLDGNGYGGNL
+372 
-386 GGVNTWWTATMD
+386 
-398 TQLKSVTDNLLRF
+398 
-411 GGNSFPAGKDFG
+411 
-423 GWYIKNSNGTLGD
+423 
-436 KVYPLDEPYDYTE
+436 
-449 KIPGDSVTF
+449 
-458 IINWVDKAVQDV
+458 
-470 IVTFDAN
+470 VTFDAN

-493 TLTPNAFRKAG
+493 TLTPNAFTKAG

-539 AVQSNLPVHFDG
+539 AEQSNLPVHFDG
-551 NGYQA
+551 NGYQEA
-556 SIPDADIDENGHT
+556 ILDADIDENGHA
-569 VLPTLDE
+569 VLPALNS
-576 AKFPSLQKYYDW
+576 AKFPSGKRYYDW
-588 YILLAD
+588 YIVLAD
-594 GTLGDRVTA
+594 GSLGDRVTA

-608 AYRNSGV
+608 AYRDSGV
-615 TLKAQWYRL
+615 TLKAQWYSL
-624 SYIIRYHARTV
+624 SYVIRYNANGA
-635 DSGVTG
+635 DVTG
-641 SMEDQRAPFNQKI
+641 SMEDQRAPFDETI
-654 RLSRCT
+654 HLSACT
-660 LMREG
+660 LSREG
-665 YTFAGWSTSS
+665 YTFAGWSTSAS
-675 NIYGKAA
+675 GKAV

-714 ACWTKNMSEEEKAA
+714 ACWTKDMSDAEAAA
-728 REKLDAAKTLLEKN
+728 REKLEAAKTLLSKN
-742 YQPKY
+742 YQPNFK
-747 GTDKNLLDMARA
+747 TDKNLLTMAQA
-759 RLTAGG
+759 RLTAGN
-765 IEGVTVAMKAAVS
+765 IEGVTVAMKSAV
-778 TKDMFTEACAGIDAD
+778 TKKDLFTDARASIDLD

-806 SSTTLYC
+806 SSTNLYC
-813 RPTLTLACGAYTD
+813 DAALILTCDGYTD
-826 EAEDVTVVLG
+826 EVESATVIIG
-836 LDEDK
+836 LDEDR
-841 ALDALRTQGRRI
+841 ALEALRVQGRRI
-853 SIPQELNDD
+853 VIPQELNDS
-862 TTLTSVPQY
+862 TTLASVPHY
-871 MVKEGVDESKVD
+871 MVKEGVDENDVD
-883 YNSSDD
+883 YNSSND
-889 LHTWATVTW
+889 LHLWAEVTW
-898 QSSDAS
+898 QSSNTS
-904 VIGISDR
+904 VIGIGSNTT
-911 PSKLYGPYAVNVS
+911 KLYAPYTVKVS
-924 RPKTDTSVTLTATLT
+924 RPKTDTSVTLTAALT
-939 YSGRDDLYVSFTY
+939 YSGRDDLKVYFTY
-952 PVKVKGSQKAIDYQ
+952 TVTVKGTQKAIEYQ
-966 EGLELWLAGGTQDP
+966 EGLELWLSGGTQDP

-998 TTDIHFPTTTDMRKV
+998 TTDIHFPTTSDMRSV

-1052 RPLPGQKDAK
+1052 RPLPGQEDAK

-1080 ANMQVLARKDI
+1080 DNMQVLASKEI

-1097 ITQTEIDTAAAFMKK
+1097 MSQTEIDAAAAFMKK
-1112 VCAEDVYWEGIRK
+1112 VCTEDVYWEGIRK
-1125 ANTARN
+1125 ANTARDN
-1131 KVTGDLWPFMEIVPD
+1131 VTGDLWSFMEIVPD
-1146 GDGYKFLRTA
+1146 GDGYKFLRTS

-1197 KPEYN
+1197 KPQYN
-1202 TYVKIDSVLTYVEY
+1202 THVKIDSVLTYVEY
-1216 GKYYEKFGSDP
+1216 GKYYEKFSSDP

-1251 IEDPSVQDIT
+1251 IEDPSVEDIT
-1261 VTVNVTGSPFA
+1261 ITVNVTGSTFA

-1279 AATYTCKSNAYRTA
+1279 AATYTCKSNAYQTA
-1293 WNALESALTSNSYT
+1293 WDALESVLTSNSYT
-1307 CTGSGSYV
+1307 YTGSGNYV

-1355 AALDQYLLQANDR
+1355 ATLDKYLLQANDR

-1398 ADGSAFYTCP
+1398 ADGSAFYSCS

-1413 KTETLSATGHQYGE
+1413 KTEKLPATGHQYGE
-1427 PAWTWSGYESASATF
+1427 PAWTWIGYESASATF
-1442 TCAHDASHTETVTA
+1442 TCANDASHEETVAAA
-1456 VITSAVTKEPTCA
+1456 VTSAVTKEPTCT

-1476 TASVTFGEKGY
+1476 TASVTFGEKNY
-1487 TDTKTEAI
+1487 TDTKTEGI
-1495 KATGEHVWDDGVVTT
+1495 KATGEHVWDNGVVTT
-1510 EPTCTGKG
+1510 EPTCTAKG
-1518 VKTYTCVKCSA
+1518 VKTYTCTKCSA
-1529 TKTEELEALGHDY
+1529 TKTEELNALGHNY

-1551 EADGKEEEVC
+1551 EKDGKEEEVC
-1561 SRCKDVKS
+1561 SRCGDVRFS
-1569 SKVLPATGHSYRW
+1569 RVLPATGHSYRW
-1582 NPRTGRYVCEN
+1582 DPRTRRTVCEN
-1593 CGKILIRDGDVKP
+1593 CGKILDEGGNTRPI
-1606 AIPAKPGKSDQA
+1606 IPANPGKTD
-1618 GKSFPFVDVSK
+1618 KNFPFTDVSK
-1629 NDRYYDAVDYLYSK
+1629 NDGCYDAVDYLYSK

-1649 SSTKFSPNAELT
+1649 SSTKFSPNGELT

-1687 AAGRY
+1687 AAGCY

-1729 SRFAEY
+1729 SRFAQY
-1735 NGVELTEA
+1735 NDAKIIEA
-1743 DGQLSA
+1743 DGQLST
-1749 DAAVSAWARK
+1749 DAVVSGWARK
-1759 NVEWAAAEGIL
+1759 NVEWAVAEGIL
-1770 TSEQA
+1770 TSVQA

-1796 KDAK
+1796 KIAK

>member
-8 ILLVLVMLL
+8 IVLVLVMLL

-41 FTDDKPNN
+41 YTTETPRPNN
-49 LGDYFTVTSTPLS
+49 LGDYFTVTTTPLS
-62 TADKTTTW
+62 TANKTAAW

-78 VNVFNQNGN
+78 VAVFNKNGN
-87 LKYDGTHAVLTFTF
+87 KLYEDTHAILTFTF
-101 KKNCTFWFKF
+101 KKNCNFWFKH
-111 LFSIRSAAPNSY
+111 LFSISSGSPYSY
-123 AELLLN
+123 AELRLN
-129 GQSLAKGTSDNAL
+129 GTAIAKGTSSDKLA
-142 TSPFSVDVKTGD
+142 SPYNVDVKAGD
-154 VFKIDFYSEDDF
+154 IFEIDFYSEEDF
-166 GTPCQMTV
+166 MTPCAMTL
-174 KNIRCTDLAAQDVTV
+174 KNIRCTDPVSSDVT
-189 SFDGNQ
+189 
-195 ANTKG
+195 
-200 TVSGTMAAQTVPAGT
+200 
-215 ATALNKNAFT
+215 
-225 NVYSRKFSGKE
+225 
-236 YGGDVKFLG
+236 
-245 WNTAVDGS
+245 
-253 GDSYADGADITVSAD
+253 
-268 TTLYAQW
+268 
-275 AGHKLT
+275 
-281 AHFDANYPDAP
+281 
-292 EINDTTS
+292 
-299 EVSAKYSIPTAP
+299 
-311 TRTQDGV
+311 
-318 SYSFRGWWTL
+318 
-328 PKGGETITEKDDVS
+328 
-342 GKYVV
+342 
-347 PTTARVTQEM
+347 
-357 VNNGPVTFYAQWSKR
+357 
-372 LNVTLDGNGYGGNL
+372 
-386 GGVNTWWTATMD
+386 
-398 TQLKSVTDNLLRF
+398 
-411 GGNSFPAGKDFG
+411 
-423 GWYIKNSNGTLGD
+423 
-436 KVYPLDEPYDYTE
+436 
-449 KIPGDSVTF
+449 
-458 IINWVDKAVQDV
+458 
-470 IVTFDAN
+470 VTFDAN

-493 TLTPNAFRKAG
+493 TLTPNAFTKAG

-539 AVQSNLPVHFDG
+539 AEQSNLPVHFDG
-551 NGYQA
+551 NGYQEA
-556 SIPDADIDENGHT
+556 ILDADIDENGHA
-569 VLPTLDE
+569 VLPALNS
-576 AKFPSLQKYYDW
+576 AKFPSGKRYYDW
-588 YILLAD
+588 YIVLAD
-594 GTLGDRVTA
+594 GSLGDRVTA

-608 AYRNSGV
+608 AYRDSGV
-615 TLKAQWYRL
+615 TLKAQWYSL
-624 SYIIRYHARTV
+624 SYVIRYNANGA
-635 DSGVTG
+635 DVTG
-641 SMEDQRAPFNQKI
+641 SMEDQRAPFDETI
-654 RLSRCT
+654 HLSACT
-660 LMREG
+660 LSREG
-665 YTFAGWSTSS
+665 YTFAGWSTSAS
-675 NIYGKAA
+675 GKAV

-702 EGSEDGEHFDLY
+702 EGSEDGEFFDLY
-714 ACWTKNMSEEEKAA
+714 ACWSKNMSDEEKAA

-747 GTDKNLLDMARA
+747 GTDKNLLDMAQA
-759 RLTAGG
+759 RLTAGS
-765 IEGVTVAMKAAVS
+765 IEGVTVAMKAPVS
-778 TKDMFTEACAGIDAD
+778 TKDMFTDAHAGIDAD

-813 RPTLTLACGAYTD
+813 RPTLTLACGAYND
-826 EAEDVTVVLG
+826 EAEDVTVALG
-836 LDEDK
+836 LDEGK
-841 ALDALRTQGRRI
+841 ALEALRTQGNRI

-862 TTLTSVPQY
+862 TTLTSVPHY
-871 MVKEGVDESKVD
+871 MVKEGVDESSVD

-889 LHTWATVTW
+889 LHLWAEVTW
-898 QSSDAS
+898 QSSNAS
-904 VIGISDR
+904 VIGISNNN
-911 PSKLYGPYAVNVS
+911 SKYFAPYTVKVS
-924 RPKTDTSVTLTATLT
+924 RPKTDTSVTLTAKLT
-939 YSGRDDLYVSFTY
+939 YGDRDDLTVYFTY
-952 PVKVKGSQKAIDYQ
+952 TVTVKGTQKAIDYQ

-988 TGAKIDVNNV
+988 TGEKIDVNNV
-998 TTDIHFPTTTDMRKV
+998 TTDIHFPTTSDMRKV

-1025 YTPILITSSNESVV
+1025 YTPILITSSDESVV

-1052 RPLPGQKDAK
+1052 RPLPGQEDAK

-1080 ANMQVLARKDI
+1080 ANMQVLASKEI

-1097 ITQTEIDTAAAFMKK
+1097 MSQTEIDAAAAFMKK
-1112 VCAEDVYWEGIRK
+1112 VCTEDVYWEGIRK
-1125 ANTARN
+1125 ANTARDS
-1131 KVTGDLWPFMEIVPD
+1131 VTGDLWPFMEIVPD
-1146 GDGYKFLRTA
+1146 GDGYKFLRTS
-1156 AESQWLGVKV
+1156 AESQWLGVKA

-1197 KPEYN
+1197 KPQYN
-1202 TYVKIDSVLTYVEY
+1202 THVKIDSVLTYVEY
-1216 GKYYEKFGSDP
+1216 GKYYEKFSSDP

-1251 IEDPSVQDIT
+1251 IEDPSVEDIT
-1261 VTVNVTGSPFA
+1261 ITVNVTGSTFA

-1279 AATYTCKSNAYRTA
+1279 AATYTCKSNAYQTA
-1293 WNALESALTSNSYT
+1293 WDALESVLTSNSYT
-1307 CTGSGSYV
+1307 YTGSGNYV

-1355 AALDQYLLQANDR
+1355 ATLDKYLLQANDR

-1398 ADGSAFYTCP
+1398 ADGSAFYSCS

-1413 KTETLSATGHQYGE
+1413 KTENLPATGHQYGE
-1427 PAWTWSGYESASATF
+1427 PAWTWIGYESASATF
-1442 TCAHDASHTETVTA
+1442 TCANDASHEETVAAA
-1456 VITSAVTKEPTCA
+1456 VTSAVTKEPTCT

-1476 TASVTFGEKGY
+1476 TASVTFGEKNY
-1487 TDTKTEAI
+1487 TDTKTEGI
-1495 KATGEHVWDDGVVTT
+1495 KATGEHVWDNGVVTT
-1510 EPTCTGKG
+1510 EPTCTAKG
-1518 VKTYTCVKCSA
+1518 VKTYTCTKCSA
-1529 TKTEELEALGHDY
+1529 TKTEELNALGHNY

-1551 EADGKEEEVC
+1551 EKDGKEEEVC
-1561 SRCKDVKS
+1561 SRCGDVRFS
-1569 SKVLPATGHSYRW
+1569 RVLPATGHSYRW
-1582 NPRTGRYVCEN
+1582 DPRTRRTVCEN
-1593 CGKILIRDGDVKP
+1593 CGKILDEGGNTRPI
-1606 AIPAKPGKSDQA
+1606 IPANPGKTD
-1618 GKSFPFVDVSK
+1618 KNFPFTDVSK
-1629 NDRYYDAVDYLYSK
+1629 NDGCYDAVDYLYSK

-1649 SSTKFSPNAELT
+1649 SSTKFSPNGELT

-1687 AAGRY
+1687 AAGCY

-1729 SRFAEY
+1729 SRFAQY
-1735 NGVELTEA
+1735 NDAKIIEA
-1743 DGQLSA
+1743 DGQLST
-1749 DAAVSAWARK
+1749 DAVVSGWARK
-1759 NVEWAAAEGIL
+1759 NVEWAVAEGIL
-1770 TSEQA
+1770 TSVQA

-1796 KDAK
+1796 KIAK

>member
-8 ILLVLVMLL
+8 IVLVLVMLL

-41 FTDDKPNN
+41 YTTETPRPNN
-49 LGDYFTVTSTPLS
+49 LGDYFTVTTTPLS
-62 TADKTTTW
+62 TANKTAAW

-78 VNVFNQNGN
+78 VAVFNNNGSK
-87 LKYDGTHAVLTFTF
+87 LYEDTHAILTFTF
-101 KKNCTFWFKF
+101 KKNCNFWFKH
-111 LFSIRSAAPNSY
+111 LFSIGNRSPYSY
-123 AELLLN
+123 AELRLN
-129 GQSLAKGTSDNAL
+129 GTVIAKGTSSDKLA
-142 TSPFSVDVKTGD
+142 SPYNVDVKAGD
-154 VFKIDFYSEDDF
+154 IFEIDFYSEEDF
-166 GTPCQMTV
+166 MTPCAMTL
-174 KNIRCTDLAAQDVTV
+174 KNIRCTDPVSSDVT
-189 SFDGNQ
+189 
-195 ANTKG
+195 
-200 TVSGTMAAQTVPAGT
+200 
-215 ATALNKNAFT
+215 
-225 NVYSRKFSGKE
+225 
-236 YGGDVKFLG
+236 
-245 WNTAVDGS
+245 
-253 GDSYADGADITVSAD
+253 
-268 TTLYAQW
+268 
-275 AGHKLT
+275 
-281 AHFDANYPDAP
+281 
-292 EINDTTS
+292 
-299 EVSAKYSIPTAP
+299 
-311 TRTQDGV
+311 
-318 SYSFRGWWTL
+318 
-328 PKGGETITEKDDVS
+328 
-342 GKYVV
+342 
-347 PTTARVTQEM
+347 
-357 VNNGPVTFYAQWSKR
+357 
-372 LNVTLDGNGYGGNL
+372 
-386 GGVNTWWTATMD
+386 
-398 TQLKSVTDNLLRF
+398 
-411 GGNSFPAGKDFG
+411 
-423 GWYIKNSNGTLGD
+423 
-436 KVYPLDEPYDYTE
+436 
-449 KIPGDSVTF
+449 
-458 IINWVDKAVQDV
+458 
-470 IVTFDAN
+470 VTFDAN
-477 GGEGTMDAQT
+477 GGEGTMAAQT
-487 LTGGKG
+487 LTEGKG
-493 TLTPNAFRKAG
+493 TLTANAFTKEG

-539 AVQSNLPVHFDG
+539 AEQSNLPVHFDG
-551 NGYQA
+551 NGYQEA
-556 SIPDADIDENGHT
+556 ILDADIDENGHA
-569 VLPTLDE
+569 VLPALNS
-576 AKFPSLQKYYDW
+576 AKFPSGKRYYDW
-588 YILLAD
+588 YIVLAD
-594 GTLGDRVTA
+594 GSLGDRVTA

-608 AYRNSGV
+608 AYRDSGV
-615 TLKAQWYRL
+615 TLKAQWYSL
-624 SYIIRYHARTV
+624 SYVIRYNANGA
-635 DSGVTG
+635 DVTG
-641 SMEDQRAPFNQKI
+641 SMEDQRAPFDETI
-654 RLSRCT
+654 HLSACT
-660 LMREG
+660 LSREG
-665 YTFAGWSTSS
+665 YTFAGWSTSAS
-675 NIYGKAA
+675 GKAV

-702 EGSEDGEHFDLY
+702 EGSEDGEFFDLY
-714 ACWTKNMSEEEKAA
+714 ACWSKNMSDEEKAA

-747 GTDKNLLDMARA
+747 GTDKNLLDMAQA
-759 RLTAGG
+759 RLTAGS

-778 TKDMFTEACAGIDAD
+778 TKDMFTDAHAGIDAD

-813 RPTLTLACGAYTD
+813 RPTLTLACGAYND
-826 EAEDVTVVLG
+826 EAEDVTVALG
-836 LDEDK
+836 LDEGK
-841 ALDALRTQGRRI
+841 ALEALRTQGNRI

-862 TTLTSVPQY
+862 TTLTSVPHY
-871 MVKEGVDESKVD
+871 MVKEGVDESSVD
-883 YNSSDD
+883 YNSSND
-889 LHTWATVTW
+889 LHLWAEVTW
-898 QSSDAS
+898 QSSNPS
-904 VIGISDR
+904 VIGIGSNTT
-911 PSKLYGPYAVNVS
+911 KLYAPYTVKVS
-924 RPKTDTSVTLTATLT
+924 RPKTDTSVTLTAALT
-939 YSGRDDLYVSFTY
+939 YSGRDDLKVYFTY
-952 PVKVKGSQKAIDYQ
+952 TVTVKGTQKAIEYQ
-966 EGLELWLAGGTQDP
+966 EGLELWLSGGTQDP

-998 TTDIHFPTTTDMRKV
+998 TTDIHFPTTSDMRKV

-1025 YTPILITSSNESVV
+1025 YTPILITSSDESVV

-1052 RPLPGQKDAK
+1052 RPLPGQEDAK

-1080 ANMQVLARKDI
+1080 DNMQVLASKEI

-1097 ITQTEIDTAAAFMKK
+1097 MSQTEIDAAAAFMKK
-1112 VCAEDVYWEGIRK
+1112 VCTEDVYWEGIRK
-1125 ANTARN
+1125 ANTAHDN
-1131 KVTGDLWPFMEIVPD
+1131 VTGDLWSFMEIVPD
-1146 GDGYKFLRTA
+1146 GDGYKFLRTS

-1197 KPEYN
+1197 KPQYN
-1202 TYVKIDSVLTYVEY
+1202 THVKIDSVLTYVEY
-1216 GKYYEKFGSDP
+1216 GKYYEKFSSDP

-1251 IEDPSVQDIT
+1251 IEDPSVEDIT
-1261 VTVNVTGSPFA
+1261 ITVNVTGSTFA

-1279 AATYTCKSNAYRTA
+1279 AATYTCKSNAYQTA
-1293 WNALESALTSNSYT
+1293 WDALESVLTSNSYT
-1307 CTGSGSYV
+1307 YTGSGNYV

-1355 AALDQYLLQANDR
+1355 ATLDKYLLQANDR

-1398 ADGSAFYTCP
+1398 ADGSAFYSCS

-1413 KTETLSATGHQYGE
+1413 KTEKLPATGHQYGE
-1427 PAWTWSGYESASATF
+1427 PAWTWIGYESASATF
-1442 TCAHDASHTETVTA
+1442 TCANDASHEETVAAA
-1456 VITSAVTKEPTCA
+1456 VTSAVTKEPTCT

-1476 TASVTFGEKGY
+1476 TASVTFGEKNY
-1487 TDTKTEAI
+1487 TDTKTEGI
-1495 KATGEHVWDDGVVTT
+1495 KATGEHVWDNGVVTT
-1510 EPTCTGKG
+1510 EPTCTAKG
-1518 VKTYTCVKCSA
+1518 VKTYTCTKCSA
-1529 TKTEELEALGHDY
+1529 TKTEELNALGHNY

-1551 EADGKEEEVC
+1551 EKDGKEEEVC
-1561 SRCKDVKS
+1561 SRCGDVRFS
-1569 SKVLPATGHSYRW
+1569 RVLPATGHSYRW
-1582 NPRTGRYVCEN
+1582 DPRTRRTVCEN
-1593 CGKILIRDGDVKP
+1593 CGKILDEGGNTRPI
-1606 AIPAKPGKSDQA
+1606 IPANPGKTD
-1618 GKSFPFVDVSK
+1618 KNFPFTDVSK
-1629 NDRYYDAVDYLYSK
+1629 NDGCYDAVDYLYSK

-1649 SSTKFSPNAELT
+1649 SSTKFSPNGELT

-1687 AAGRY
+1687 AAGCY

-1729 SRFAEY
+1729 SRFAQY
-1735 NGVELTEA
+1735 NDAKIIEA
-1743 DGQLSA
+1743 DGQLST
-1749 DAAVSAWARK
+1749 DAVVSGWARK
-1759 NVEWAAAEGIL
+1759 NVEWAVAEGIL
-1770 TSEQA
+1770 TSVQA

-1796 KDAK
+1796 KIAK

>member
-41 FTDDKPNN
+41 YTTETPRPNN

-78 VNVFNQNGN
+78 VAVFN
-87 LKYDGTHAVLTFTF
+87 KDGSKLYGDTHAILTFTF
-101 KKNCTFWFKF
+101 KKNCNFWFKH
-111 LFSIRSAAPNSY
+111 LFSIGNRSPYSY
-123 AELLLN
+123 AELRLN
-129 GQSLAKGTSDNAL
+129 GTAIAKGTSSDKLA
-142 TSPFSVDVKTGD
+142 SPYNVDVKAGD
-154 VFKIDFYSEDDF
+154 IFEIDFYSEEDF
-166 GTPCQMTV
+166 MTPCAMTL
-174 KNIRCTDLAAQDVTV
+174 KNIRCTDPVSSDVT
-189 SFDGNQ
+189 
-195 ANTKG
+195 
-200 TVSGTMAAQTVPAGT
+200 
-215 ATALNKNAFT
+215 
-225 NVYSRKFSGKE
+225 
-236 YGGDVKFLG
+236 
-245 WNTAVDGS
+245 
-253 GDSYADGADITVSAD
+253 
-268 TTLYAQW
+268 
-275 AGHKLT
+275 
-281 AHFDANYPDAP
+281 
-292 EINDTTS
+292 
-299 EVSAKYSIPTAP
+299 
-311 TRTQDGV
+311 
-318 SYSFRGWWTL
+318 
-328 PKGGETITEKDDVS
+328 
-342 GKYVV
+342 
-347 PTTARVTQEM
+347 
-357 VNNGPVTFYAQWSKR
+357 
-372 LNVTLDGNGYGGNL
+372 
-386 GGVNTWWTATMD
+386 
-398 TQLKSVTDNLLRF
+398 
-411 GGNSFPAGKDFG
+411 
-423 GWYIKNSNGTLGD
+423 
-436 KVYPLDEPYDYTE
+436 
-449 KIPGDSVTF
+449 
-458 IINWVDKAVQDV
+458 
-470 IVTFDAN
+470 VTFDAN
-477 GGEGTMDAQT
+477 GGESTMDAQT

-493 TLTPNAFRKAG
+493 TLTPNAFTKAG

-539 AVQSNLPVHFDG
+539 AEQSNLPVHFDG
-551 NGYQA
+551 NGYQEA
-556 SIPDADIDENGHT
+556 ILDADIDENGHA
-569 VLPTLDE
+569 VLPALNS
-576 AKFPSLQKYYDW
+576 AKFPSGKRYYDW
-588 YILLAD
+588 YIVLAD
-594 GTLGDRVTA
+594 GSLGDRVTA

-608 AYRNSGV
+608 AYRDSGV
-615 TLKAQWYRL
+615 TLKAQWYSL
-624 SYIIRYHARTV
+624 SYVIRYNANGA
-635 DSGVTG
+635 DVTG
-641 SMEDQRAPFNQKI
+641 SMEDQRAPFDETI
-654 RLSRCT
+654 HLSACT
-660 LMREG
+660 LSREG
-665 YTFAGWSTSS
+665 YTFAGWSTSAS
-675 NIYGKAA
+675 GKAV

-702 EGSEDGEHFDLY
+702 EGSEDGEFFDLY
-714 ACWTKNMSEEEKAA
+714 ACWSKNMSDEEKAA

-747 GTDKNLLDMARA
+747 GTDKNLLDMAQA
-759 RLTAGG
+759 RLTAGS

-778 TKDMFTEACAGIDAD
+778 TKDMFTDAHAGIDAD

-813 RPTLTLACGAYTD
+813 RPTLTLACGAYND
-826 EAEDVTVVLG
+826 EAEDVTVALG
-836 LDEDK
+836 LDEGK
-841 ALDALRTQGRRI
+841 ALEALRTQGNRI

-862 TTLTSVPQY
+862 TTLTSVPHY
-871 MVKEGVDESKVD
+871 MVKEGVDESSVD

-889 LHTWATVTW
+889 LHLWAEVTW
-898 QSSDAS
+898 QSSNAS
-904 VIGISDR
+904 VIGISNNN
-911 PSKLYGPYAVNVS
+911 SKYFAPYTVKVS
-924 RPKTDTSVTLTATLT
+924 RPKTDTSVTLTAKLT
-939 YSGRDDLYVSFTY
+939 YGDRDDLTVYFTY
-952 PVKVKGSQKAIDYQ
+952 TVTVKGTQKAIDYQ

-988 TGAKIDVNNV
+988 TGEKIDVNNV
-998 TTDIHFPTTTDMRKV
+998 TTDIHFPTTSDMRSV

-1052 RPLPGQKDAK
+1052 RPLPGQEDAK

-1080 ANMQVLARKDI
+1080 DNMQVLASKEI

-1097 ITQTEIDTAAAFMKK
+1097 MSQTEIDAAAAFMKK
-1112 VCAEDVYWEGIRK
+1112 VCTEDVYWEGIRK
-1125 ANTARN
+1125 ANTARDN
-1131 KVTGDLWPFMEIVPD
+1131 VTGDLWSFMEIVPD
-1146 GDGYKFLRTA
+1146 GDGYKFLRTS

-1197 KPEYN
+1197 KPQYN
-1202 TYVKIDSVLTYVEY
+1202 THVKIDSVLTYVEY
-1216 GKYYEKFGSDP
+1216 GKYYEKFSSDP

-1251 IEDPSVQDIT
+1251 IEDPSVEDIT
-1261 VTVNVTGSPFA
+1261 ITVNVTGSTFA

-1279 AATYTCKSNAYRTA
+1279 AATYTCKSNAYQTA
-1293 WNALESALTSNSYT
+1293 WDALESVLTSNSYT
-1307 CTGSGSYV
+1307 YTGSGNYV

-1355 AALDQYLLQANDR
+1355 ATLDKYLLQANDR
-1368 IDFYY
+1368 INFYY

-1398 ADGSAFYTCP
+1398 ADGSAFYSCS

-1413 KTETLSATGHQYGE
+1413 KTEKLPATGHQYGE
-1427 PAWTWSGYESASATF
+1427 PAWTWIGYESASATF
-1442 TCAHDASHTETVTA
+1442 TCANDASHEETVAAA
-1456 VITSAVTKEPTCA
+1456 VTSAVTKEPTCT

-1476 TASVTFGEKGY
+1476 TASVTFGEKNY
-1487 TDTKTEAI
+1487 TDTKTEGI
-1495 KATGEHVWDDGVVTT
+1495 KATGEHVWDNGVVTT
-1510 EPTCTGKG
+1510 EPTCTAKG
-1518 VKTYTCVKCSA
+1518 VKTYTCTKCSA
-1529 TKTEELEALGHDY
+1529 TKTEELNALGHNY

-1551 EADGKEEEVC
+1551 EKDGKEEEVC
-1561 SRCKDVKS
+1561 SRCGDVRFS
-1569 SKVLPATGHSYRW
+1569 RVLPATGHSYRW
-1582 NPRTGRYVCEN
+1582 DPRTRRTVCEN
-1593 CGKILIRDGDVKP
+1593 CGKILDEGGNTRPI
-1606 AIPAKPGKSDQA
+1606 IPANPGKTD
-1618 GKSFPFVDVSK
+1618 KNFPFTDVSK
-1629 NDRYYDAVDYLYSK
+1629 NDGCYDAVDYLYSK

-1649 SSTKFSPNAELT
+1649 SSTKFSPNGELT

-1687 AAGRY
+1687 AAGCY

-1729 SRFAEY
+1729 SRFAQY
-1735 NGVELTEA
+1735 NDAKIIEA
-1743 DGQLSA
+1743 DGQLST
-1749 DAAVSAWARK
+1749 DAVVSGWARK
-1759 NVEWAAAEGIL
+1759 NVEWAVAESIL
-1770 TSEQA
+1770 TSVQA

-1796 KDAK
+1796 KIAK

>member
-8 ILLVLVMLL
+8 IVLVLVMLL

-41 FTDDKPNN
+41 YTTETPRPNN
-49 LGDYFTVTSTPLS
+49 LGDYFTVTTTPLS
-62 TADKTTTW
+62 TANKTAAW

-78 VNVFNQNGN
+78 VAVFNKNGSK
-87 LKYDGTHAVLTFTF
+87 LYGDTHAILTFTF
-101 KKNCTFWFKF
+101 KKNCNFWFKH
-111 LFSIRSAAPNSY
+111 LFSIGNRSPYSY
-123 AELLLN
+123 AELRLN
-129 GQSLAKGTSDNAL
+129 GTAIAKGTSSNKLA
-142 TSPFSVDVKTGD
+142 SPYNVDVKAGD
-154 VFKIDFYSEDDF
+154 IFEIDFYSEEDF
-166 GTPCQMTV
+166 MTPCAMTL
-174 KNIRCTDLAAQDVTV
+174 KNIRCTDPVSSDVT
-189 SFDGNQ
+189 
-195 ANTKG
+195 
-200 TVSGTMAAQTVPAGT
+200 
-215 ATALNKNAFT
+215 
-225 NVYSRKFSGKE
+225 
-236 YGGDVKFLG
+236 
-245 WNTAVDGS
+245 
-253 GDSYADGADITVSAD
+253 
-268 TTLYAQW
+268 
-275 AGHKLT
+275 
-281 AHFDANYPDAP
+281 
-292 EINDTTS
+292 
-299 EVSAKYSIPTAP
+299 
-311 TRTQDGV
+311 
-318 SYSFRGWWTL
+318 
-328 PKGGETITEKDDVS
+328 
-342 GKYVV
+342 
-347 PTTARVTQEM
+347 
-357 VNNGPVTFYAQWSKR
+357 
-372 LNVTLDGNGYGGNL
+372 
-386 GGVNTWWTATMD
+386 
-398 TQLKSVTDNLLRF
+398 
-411 GGNSFPAGKDFG
+411 
-423 GWYIKNSNGTLGD
+423 
-436 KVYPLDEPYDYTE
+436 
-449 KIPGDSVTF
+449 
-458 IINWVDKAVQDV
+458 
-470 IVTFDAN
+470 VTFDAN

-493 TLTPNAFRKAG
+493 TLTPNAFTKAG

-539 AVQSNLPVHFDG
+539 AEQSNLPVHFDG
-551 NGYQA
+551 NGYQEA
-556 SIPDADIDENGHT
+556 ILDADIDENGHA
-569 VLPTLDE
+569 VLPALNS
-576 AKFPSLQKYYDW
+576 AKFPSGKRYYDW
-588 YILLAD
+588 YIVLAD
-594 GTLGDRVTA
+594 GSLGDRVTA

-608 AYRNSGV
+608 AYRDSGV
-615 TLKAQWYRL
+615 TLKAQWYSL
-624 SYIIRYHARTV
+624 SYVIRYNANGA
-635 DSGVTG
+635 DVTG
-641 SMEDQRAPFNQKI
+641 SMEDQRAPFDETI
-654 RLSRCT
+654 HLSACT
-660 LMREG
+660 LSREG
-665 YTFAGWSTSS
+665 YTFAGWSTSAS
-675 NIYGKAA
+675 GKAV

-702 EGSEDGEHFDLY
+702 EGSEDGEFFDLY
-714 ACWTKNMSEEEKAA
+714 ACWSKNMSDEEKAA

-747 GTDKNLLDMARA
+747 GTDKNLLDMAQA
-759 RLTAGG
+759 RLTAGS

-778 TKDMFTEACAGIDAD
+778 TKDMFTDAHAGIDAD

-813 RPTLTLACGAYTD
+813 RPTLTLACGAYND
-826 EAEDVTVVLG
+826 EAEDVTVALG
-836 LDEDK
+836 LDEGK
-841 ALDALRTQGRRI
+841 ALEALRTQGNRI
-853 SIPQELNDD
+853 VIPQELNDS
-862 TTLTSVPQY
+862 TTLASVPHY
-871 MVKEGVDESKVD
+871 MVKEGVDENDVD
-883 YNSSDD
+883 YNSSND
-889 LHTWATVTW
+889 LHLWAEVTW
-898 QSSDAS
+898 QSSNTS
-904 VIGISDR
+904 VIGIGSNTT
-911 PSKLYGPYAVNVS
+911 KLYAPYTVKVS
-924 RPKTDTSVTLTATLT
+924 RPKTDTSVTLTAALT
-939 YSGRDDLYVSFTY
+939 YSGRDDLKVYFTY
-952 PVKVKGSQKAIDYQ
+952 TVTVKGTQKAIEYQ
-966 EGLELWLAGGTQDP
+966 EGLELWLSGGTQDP

-998 TTDIHFPTTTDMRKV
+998 TTDIHFPTTSDMRSV

-1052 RPLPGQKDAK
+1052 RPLPGQEDAK

-1080 ANMQVLARKDI
+1080 DNMQVLASKEI

-1097 ITQTEIDTAAAFMKK
+1097 MSQTEIDAAAAFMKK
-1112 VCAEDVYWEGIRK
+1112 VCTEDVYWEGIRK
-1125 ANTARN
+1125 ANTARDN
-1131 KVTGDLWPFMEIVPD
+1131 VTGDLWSFMEIVPD
-1146 GDGYKFLRTA
+1146 GDGYKFLRA
-1156 AESQWLGVKV
+1156 SAESQWLGVKV

-1197 KPEYN
+1197 KPQYN
-1202 TYVKIDSVLTYVEY
+1202 THVKIDSVLTYVEY
-1216 GKYYEKFGSDP
+1216 GKYYEKFSSDP

-1251 IEDPSVQDIT
+1251 IEDPSVEDIT
-1261 VTVNVTGSPFA
+1261 ITVNVTGSTFA

-1279 AATYTCKSNAYRTA
+1279 AATYTCKSNAYQTA
-1293 WNALESALTSNSYT
+1293 WDALESVLTSNSYT
-1307 CTGSGSYV
+1307 YTGSGNYV

-1355 AALDQYLLQANDR
+1355 ATLDKYLLQANDR

-1398 ADGSAFYTCP
+1398 ADGSAFYSCS

-1413 KTETLSATGHQYGE
+1413 KTENLPATGHQYGE
-1427 PAWTWSGYESASATF
+1427 PAWTWIGYESASATF
-1442 TCAHDASHTETVTA
+1442 TCANDASHEETVAAA
-1456 VITSAVTKEPTCA
+1456 VTSAVTKEPTCT

-1476 TASVTFGEKGY
+1476 TASVTFGEKNY
-1487 TDTKTEAI
+1487 TDTKTEGI
-1495 KATGEHVWDDGVVTT
+1495 KATGEHVWDNGVVTT
-1510 EPTCTGKG
+1510 EPTCTAKG
-1518 VKTYTCVKCSA
+1518 VKTYTCTKCSA
-1529 TKTEELEALGHDY
+1529 TKTEELNALGHNY

-1551 EADGKEEEVC
+1551 EKDGKEEEVC
-1561 SRCKDVKS
+1561 SRCGDVRFS
-1569 SKVLPATGHSYRW
+1569 RVLPATGHSYRW
-1582 NPRTGRYVCEN
+1582 DPRTGRTVCEN
-1593 CGKILIRDGDVKP
+1593 CGKILDEGGNTRPI
-1606 AIPAKPGKSDQA
+1606 IPANPGKTD
-1618 GKSFPFVDVSK
+1618 KNFPFTDVSK
-1629 NDRYYDAVDYLYSK
+1629 NDGCYDAVDYLYSK

-1649 SSTKFSPNAELT
+1649 SSTKFSPNGELT

-1687 AAGRY
+1687 AAGCY

-1729 SRFAEY
+1729 SRFAQY
-1735 NGVELTEA
+1735 NDAKIIEA
-1743 DGQLSA
+1743 DGQLST
-1749 DAAVSAWARK
+1749 DAVVSGWARK
-1759 NVEWAAAEGIL
+1759 NVEWAVAEGIL
-1770 TSEQA
+1770 TSVQA

-1796 KDAK
+1796 KIAK

>member
-8 ILLVLVMLL
+8 IVLVLVMLL

-41 FTDDKPNN
+41 YTTETPRPNN
-49 LGDYFTVTSTPLS
+49 LGDYFTVTTTPLS
-62 TADKTTTW
+62 TANKTAAW

-78 VNVFNQNGN
+78 VAVFNKNGSK
-87 LKYDGTHAVLTFTF
+87 LYEDTHAILTFTF
-101 KKNCTFWFKF
+101 KKNCNFWFKH
-111 LFSIRSAAPNSY
+111 LFSISNRSPYSY
-123 AELLLN
+123 AELRLN
-129 GQSLAKGTSDNAL
+129 GTAIAKGTSSNKLA
-142 TSPFSVDVKTGD
+142 SPYNVDVKAGD
-154 VFKIDFYSEDDF
+154 IFEIDFYSEEDF
-166 GTPCQMTV
+166 MTPCAMTL
-174 KNIRCTDLAAQDVTV
+174 KNIRCTDPVSSDVT
-189 SFDGNQ
+189 
-195 ANTKG
+195 
-200 TVSGTMAAQTVPAGT
+200 
-215 ATALNKNAFT
+215 
-225 NVYSRKFSGKE
+225 
-236 YGGDVKFLG
+236 
-245 WNTAVDGS
+245 
-253 GDSYADGADITVSAD
+253 
-268 TTLYAQW
+268 
-275 AGHKLT
+275 
-281 AHFDANYPDAP
+281 
-292 EINDTTS
+292 
-299 EVSAKYSIPTAP
+299 
-311 TRTQDGV
+311 
-318 SYSFRGWWTL
+318 
-328 PKGGETITEKDDVS
+328 
-342 GKYVV
+342 
-347 PTTARVTQEM
+347 
-357 VNNGPVTFYAQWSKR
+357 
-372 LNVTLDGNGYGGNL
+372 
-386 GGVNTWWTATMD
+386 
-398 TQLKSVTDNLLRF
+398 
-411 GGNSFPAGKDFG
+411 
-423 GWYIKNSNGTLGD
+423 
-436 KVYPLDEPYDYTE
+436 
-449 KIPGDSVTF
+449 
-458 IINWVDKAVQDV
+458 
-470 IVTFDAN
+470 VTFDAN
-477 GGEGTMDAQT
+477 GGEGTMAAQT
-487 LTGGKG
+487 LTEGKG
-493 TLTPNAFRKAG
+493 TLTANAFTKAG

-539 AVQSNLPVHFDG
+539 AEQSNLPVHFDG
-551 NGYQA
+551 NGYQEA
-556 SIPDADIDENGHT
+556 ILDADIDENGHA
-569 VLPTLDE
+569 VLPTLDS
-576 AKFPSLQKYYDW
+576 AKFPAGQKYYDW
-588 YILLAD
+588 YIVLAD

-608 AYRNSGV
+608 AYRESGV
-615 TLKAQWYRL
+615 TLKAQWYSL
-624 SYIIRYHARTV
+624 SYVIRYNANGA
-635 DSGVTG
+635 DVTG
-641 SMEDQRAPFNQKI
+641 SMEDQRAPFDETI
-654 RLSRCT
+654 HLSACT
-660 LMREG
+660 LSREG
-665 YTFAGWSTSS
+665 YTFAGWSTSAS
-675 NIYGKAA
+675 GKAV

-702 EGSEDGEHFDLY
+702 EGSEDGEFFDLY
-714 ACWTKNMSEEEKAA
+714 ACWSKNMSDEEKAA

-747 GTDKNLLDMARA
+747 GTDKNLLDMAQA
-759 RLTAGG
+759 RLTAGS

-778 TKDMFTEACAGIDAD
+778 TKDMFTDAHAGIDAD

-813 RPTLTLACGAYTD
+813 RPTLTLTCGAYND
-826 EAEDVTVVLG
+826 EAEDVTVALG
-836 LDEDK
+836 LDEGK
-841 ALDALRTQGRRI
+841 AIEALRTQGNRI
-853 SIPQELNDD
+853 VIPQELNDS
-862 TTLTSVPQY
+862 TTLASVPHY
-871 MVKEGVDESKVD
+871 MVKEGVDENDVD
-883 YNSSDD
+883 YNSSND
-889 LHTWATVTW
+889 LHLWAEVTW
-898 QSSDAS
+898 QSSNTS
-904 VIGISDR
+904 VIGIGSNTT
-911 PSKLYGPYAVNVS
+911 KLYAPYTVKVS
-924 RPKTDTSVTLTATLT
+924 RPKTDTSVTLTAALT
-939 YSGRDDLYVSFTY
+939 YSGRDDLKVYFTY
-952 PVKVKGSQKAIDYQ
+952 TVTVKGTQKAIEYQ
-966 EGLELWLAGGTQDP
+966 EGLELWLSGGTQDP

-998 TTDIHFPTTTDMRKV
+998 TTDIHFPTTSDMRSV

-1052 RPLPGQKDAK
+1052 RPLPGQEDAK

-1080 ANMQVLARKDI
+1080 DNMRVLASKEI

-1097 ITQTEIDTAAAFMKK
+1097 MSQTEIDAAAAFMKK
-1112 VCAEDVYWEGIRK
+1112 VCTEDVYWEGIRK
-1125 ANTARN
+1125 ANTARDN
-1131 KVTGDLWPFMEIVPD
+1131 VTGDLWSFMEIVPD
-1146 GDGYKFLRTA
+1146 GDGYKFLRA
-1156 AESQWLGVKV
+1156 SAESQWLGVKV

-1197 KPEYN
+1197 KPQYN
-1202 TYVKIDSVLTYVEY
+1202 THVKIDSVLTYVEY
-1216 GKYYEKFGSDP
+1216 GKYYEKFSSDP

-1251 IEDPSVQDIT
+1251 IEDPSVEDIT
-1261 VTVNVTGSPFA
+1261 ITVNVTGSTFA

-1279 AATYTCKSNAYRTA
+1279 AATYTCKSNAYQTA
-1293 WNALESALTSNSYT
+1293 WDALESVLTSNSYT
-1307 CTGSGSYV
+1307 YTGSGNYV

-1355 AALDQYLLQANDR
+1355 ATLDKYLLQANDR

-1398 ADGSAFYTCP
+1398 ADGSAFYSCS

-1413 KTETLSATGHQYGE
+1413 KTENLPATGHQYGE
-1427 PAWTWSGYESASATF
+1427 PAWTWIGYESASATF
-1442 TCAHDASHTETVTA
+1442 TCANDASHEETVAAA
-1456 VITSAVTKEPTCA
+1456 VTSAVTKEPTCT

-1476 TASVTFGEKGY
+1476 TASVTFGEKNY
-1487 TDTKTEAI
+1487 TDTKTEGI
-1495 KATGEHVWDDGVVTT
+1495 KATGEHVWDNGVVTT
-1510 EPTCTGKG
+1510 EPTCTAKG
-1518 VKTYTCVKCSA
+1518 VKTYTCTKCSA
-1529 TKTEELEALGHDY
+1529 TKTEELNALGHNY

-1551 EADGKEEEVC
+1551 EKDGKEEEVC
-1561 SRCKDVKS
+1561 SRCGDVRFS
-1569 SKVLPATGHSYRW
+1569 RVLPATGHSYRW
-1582 NPRTGRYVCEN
+1582 DPRTGRTVCEN
-1593 CGKILIRDGDVKP
+1593 CGKILDEGGNTRPI
-1606 AIPAKPGKSDQA
+1606 IPANPGKTD
-1618 GKSFPFVDVSK
+1618 KNFPFTDVSK
-1629 NDRYYDAVDYLYSK
+1629 NDGCYDAVDYLYSK

-1649 SSTKFSPNAELT
+1649 SSTKFSPNGELT

-1687 AAGRY
+1687 AAGCY

-1729 SRFAEY
+1729 SRFAQY
-1735 NGVELTEA
+1735 NDAKIIEA
-1743 DGQLSA
+1743 DGQLST
-1749 DAAVSAWARK
+1749 DAVVSGWARK
-1759 NVEWAAAEGIL
+1759 NVEWAVAEGIL
-1770 TSEQA
+1770 TSVQA

-1796 KDAK
+1796 KIAK

>member
-8 ILLVLVMLL
+8 IVLVLVMLL

-41 FTDDKPNN
+41 YTTETPRPNN

-78 VNVFNQNGN
+78 VAVFNKDVSKLYG
-87 LKYDGTHAVLTFTF
+87 DTHAILTFTF
-101 KKNCTFWFKF
+101 KKNCNFWFKH
-111 LFSIRSAAPNSY
+111 LFSIGNRSPYSY
-123 AELLLN
+123 AELRLN
-129 GQSLAKGTSDNAL
+129 GTAIAKGTSSDKLA
-142 TSPFSVDVKTGD
+142 SPYNVDVKAGD
-154 VFKIDFYSEDDF
+154 IFEIDFYSEEDF
-166 GTPCQMTV
+166 MTPCAMTL
-174 KNIRCTDLAAQDVTV
+174 KNIRCTDPVSSDVT
-189 SFDGNQ
+189 
-195 ANTKG
+195 
-200 TVSGTMAAQTVPAGT
+200 
-215 ATALNKNAFT
+215 
-225 NVYSRKFSGKE
+225 
-236 YGGDVKFLG
+236 
-245 WNTAVDGS
+245 
-253 GDSYADGADITVSAD
+253 
-268 TTLYAQW
+268 
-275 AGHKLT
+275 
-281 AHFDANYPDAP
+281 
-292 EINDTTS
+292 
-299 EVSAKYSIPTAP
+299 
-311 TRTQDGV
+311 
-318 SYSFRGWWTL
+318 
-328 PKGGETITEKDDVS
+328 
-342 GKYVV
+342 
-347 PTTARVTQEM
+347 
-357 VNNGPVTFYAQWSKR
+357 
-372 LNVTLDGNGYGGNL
+372 
-386 GGVNTWWTATMD
+386 
-398 TQLKSVTDNLLRF
+398 
-411 GGNSFPAGKDFG
+411 
-423 GWYIKNSNGTLGD
+423 
-436 KVYPLDEPYDYTE
+436 
-449 KIPGDSVTF
+449 
-458 IINWVDKAVQDV
+458 
-470 IVTFDAN
+470 VTFDAN

-493 TLTPNAFRKAG
+493 TLTPNAFTKAG

-539 AVQSNLPVHFDG
+539 AEQSNLPVHFDG
-551 NGYQA
+551 NGYQEA
-556 SIPDADIDENGHT
+556 ILDAVIDENGHA
-569 VLPTLDE
+569 VLPALNS
-576 AKFPSLQKYYDW
+576 AKFPSGKRYYDW
-588 YILLAD
+588 YIVLAD
-594 GTLGDRVTA
+594 GSLGDRVTA

-608 AYRNSGV
+608 AYRDSGV
-615 TLKAQWYRL
+615 TLKAQWYSL
-624 SYIIRYHARTV
+624 SYVIRYNANGA
-635 DSGVTG
+635 DVTG
-641 SMEDQRAPFNQKI
+641 SMEDQRAPFDETI
-654 RLSRCT
+654 HLSACT
-660 LMREG
+660 LSREG
-665 YTFAGWSTSS
+665 YTFAGWSTSAS
-675 NIYGKAA
+675 GKAV

-702 EGSEDGEHFDLY
+702 EGSEDGEFFDLY
-714 ACWTKNMSEEEKAA
+714 ACWSKNMSDEEKAA

-747 GTDKNLLDMARA
+747 GTDKNLLDMAQA
-759 RLTAGG
+759 RLTAGS

-778 TKDMFTEACAGIDAD
+778 TKDMFTDAHAGIDAD

-813 RPTLTLACGAYTD
+813 RPTLTLACGAYND
-826 EAEDVTVVLG
+826 EAEDVTVALG
-836 LDEDK
+836 LDEDR
-841 ALDALRTQGRRI
+841 ALEALRVQGRRI
-853 SIPQELNDD
+853 VIPQELNDS
-862 TTLTSVPQY
+862 TTLASVPHY
-871 MVKEGVDESKVD
+871 MVKEGVDENDVD
-883 YNSSDD
+883 YNSSND
-889 LHTWATVTW
+889 LHLWAEVTW
-898 QSSDAS
+898 QSSNPS
-904 VIGISDR
+904 VIGIGSNTT
-911 PSKLYGPYAVNVS
+911 KLYAPYTVKVS
-924 RPKTDTSVTLTATLT
+924 RPKTDTSVTLTAALT
-939 YSGRDDLYVSFTY
+939 YSGRDDLKVYFTY
-952 PVKVKGSQKAIDYQ
+952 TVTVKGTQKAIEYQ
-966 EGLELWLAGGTQDP
+966 EGLELWLSGGTQDP

-998 TTDIHFPTTTDMRKV
+998 TTDIHFPTTSDMRSV

-1052 RPLPGQKDAK
+1052 RPLPGQEDAK

-1080 ANMQVLARKDI
+1080 DNMQVLASKEI

-1097 ITQTEIDTAAAFMKK
+1097 MSQTEIDAAAAFMKK
-1112 VCAEDVYWEGIRK
+1112 VCTEDVYWEGIRK
-1125 ANTARN
+1125 ANTARDN
-1131 KVTGDLWPFMEIVPD
+1131 VTGDLWSFMEIVPD
-1146 GDGYKFLRTA
+1146 GDGYKFLRTS

-1179 CFRSSVPSVVA
+1179 CFRSSAPSVVA

-1197 KPEYN
+1197 KPQYN
-1202 TYVKIDSVLTYVEY
+1202 THVKIDSVLTYVEY
-1216 GKYYEKFGSDP
+1216 GKYYEKFSSDP

-1251 IEDPSVQDIT
+1251 IEDPSVEDIT
-1261 VTVNVTGSPFA
+1261 ITVNVTGSTFA

-1279 AATYTCKSNAYRTA
+1279 AATYTCKSNAYQTA
-1293 WNALESALTSNSYT
+1293 WDALESVLTSNSYT
-1307 CTGSGSYV
+1307 YTGSGNYV

-1355 AALDQYLLQANDR
+1355 ATLDKYLLQANDR

-1398 ADGSAFYTCP
+1398 ADGSAFYSCS

-1413 KTETLSATGHQYGE
+1413 KTEKLPATGHQYGE
-1427 PAWTWSGYESASATF
+1427 PAWTWIGYESASATF
-1442 TCAHDASHTETVTA
+1442 ICANDASHEETVAAA
-1456 VITSAVTKEPTCA
+1456 VTSAVTKEPTCT

-1476 TASVTFGEKGY
+1476 TASVTFGEKNY
-1487 TDTKTEAI
+1487 TDTKTEGI
-1495 KATGEHVWDDGVVTT
+1495 KATGEHVWDNGVVTT
-1510 EPTCTGKG
+1510 EPTCTAKG
-1518 VKTYTCVKCSA
+1518 VKTYTCTKCSA
-1529 TKTEELEALGHDY
+1529 TKTEELNALGHNY

-1551 EADGKEEEVC
+1551 EKDGKEEEVC
-1561 SRCKDVKS
+1561 SRCGDVRFS
-1569 SKVLPATGHSYRW
+1569 RVLPATGHSYRW
-1582 NPRTGRYVCEN
+1582 DPRTRRTVCEN
-1593 CGKILIRDGDVKP
+1593 CGKILDEGGNTRPI
-1606 AIPAKPGKSDQA
+1606 IPANPGKTD
-1618 GKSFPFVDVSK
+1618 KNFPFTDVSK
-1629 NDRYYDAVDYLYSK
+1629 NDGCYDAVDYLYSK

-1649 SSTKFSPNAELT
+1649 SSTKFSPNGELT

-1687 AAGRY
+1687 AAGCY

-1729 SRFAEY
+1729 SRFAQY
-1735 NGVELTEA
+1735 NDAKIIEA
-1743 DGQLSA
+1743 DGQLST
-1749 DAAVSAWARK
+1749 DAVVSGWARK
-1759 NVEWAAAEGIL
+1759 NVEWAVAEGIL
-1770 TSEQA
+1770 TSVQA

-1796 KDAK
+1796 KIAK

>member
-8 ILLVLVMLL
+8 IVLVLVMLL

-41 FTDDKPNN
+41 YTTETPRPNN
-49 LGDYFTVTSTPLS
+49 LGDYFTVTTTPLS
-62 TADKTTTW
+62 TANKTAAW

-78 VNVFNQNGN
+78 VAVFNKNGSK
-87 LKYDGTHAVLTFTF
+87 LYEDTHAILTFTF
-101 KKNCTFWFKF
+101 KKNCNFWFKH
-111 LFSIRSAAPNSY
+111 LFSISNRSPYSY
-123 AELLLN
+123 AELRLN
-129 GQSLAKGTSDNAL
+129 GNAIAKGTSSNKLA
-142 TSPFSVDVKTGD
+142 SPYNVDVKAGD
-154 VFKIDFYSEDDF
+154 IFEIDFYSEEDF
-166 GTPCQMTV
+166 MTPCAMTL
-174 KNIRCTDLAAQDVTV
+174 KNIRCTDPVSSDVT
-189 SFDGNQ
+189 
-195 ANTKG
+195 
-200 TVSGTMAAQTVPAGT
+200 
-215 ATALNKNAFT
+215 
-225 NVYSRKFSGKE
+225 
-236 YGGDVKFLG
+236 
-245 WNTAVDGS
+245 
-253 GDSYADGADITVSAD
+253 
-268 TTLYAQW
+268 
-275 AGHKLT
+275 
-281 AHFDANYPDAP
+281 
-292 EINDTTS
+292 
-299 EVSAKYSIPTAP
+299 
-311 TRTQDGV
+311 
-318 SYSFRGWWTL
+318 
-328 PKGGETITEKDDVS
+328 
-342 GKYVV
+342 
-347 PTTARVTQEM
+347 
-357 VNNGPVTFYAQWSKR
+357 
-372 LNVTLDGNGYGGNL
+372 
-386 GGVNTWWTATMD
+386 
-398 TQLKSVTDNLLRF
+398 
-411 GGNSFPAGKDFG
+411 
-423 GWYIKNSNGTLGD
+423 
-436 KVYPLDEPYDYTE
+436 
-449 KIPGDSVTF
+449 
-458 IINWVDKAVQDV
+458 
-470 IVTFDAN
+470 VTFDAN

-493 TLTPNAFRKAG
+493 TLTPNAFTKAG

-539 AVQSNLPVHFDG
+539 AEQSNLPVHFDG
-551 NGYQA
+551 NGYQEA
-556 SIPDADIDENGHT
+556 ILDADIDENGHA
-569 VLPTLDE
+569 VLPALNS
-576 AKFPSLQKYYDW
+576 AKFPSGKRYYDW
-588 YILLAD
+588 YIVLAD
-594 GTLGDRVTA
+594 GSLGDRVTA

-608 AYRNSGV
+608 AYRDSGV
-615 TLKAQWYRL
+615 TLKAQWYSL
-624 SYIIRYHARTV
+624 SYVIRYNANGA
-635 DSGVTG
+635 DVTG
-641 SMEDQRAPFNQKI
+641 SMEDQRAPFDETI
-654 RLSRCT
+654 HLSACT
-660 LMREG
+660 LSREG
-665 YTFAGWSTSS
+665 YTFAGWSTSAS
-675 NIYGKAA
+675 GKAV

-714 ACWTKNMSEEEKAA
+714 ACWTKDMSDAEAAA
-728 REKLDAAKTLLEKN
+728 REKLEAAKTLLSKN

-747 GTDKNLLDMARA
+747 GTDKNLLDMAQA
-759 RLTAGG
+759 RLTAGS

-778 TKDMFTEACAGIDAD
+778 TKDLFTDARASIDLD

-806 SSTTLYC
+806 SSTNLYC
-813 RPTLTLACGAYTD
+813 DAALILTCDGYTD
-826 EAEDVTVVLG
+826 EVESATVIIG
-836 LDEDK
+836 LDEDR
-841 ALDALRTQGRRI
+841 ALEALRVQGRRI
-853 SIPQELNDD
+853 VIPQELNDS
-862 TTLTSVPQY
+862 TTLASVPHY
-871 MVKEGVDESKVD
+871 MVKEGVDENDVD
-883 YNSSDD
+883 YNSSND
-889 LHTWATVTW
+889 LHLWAEVTW
-898 QSSDAS
+898 QSSNTS
-904 VIGISDR
+904 VIGIGSNTT
-911 PSKLYGPYAVNVS
+911 KLYAPYTVKVS
-924 RPKTDTSVTLTATLT
+924 RPKTDTSVTLTAALT
-939 YSGRDDLYVSFTY
+939 YSGRDDLKVYFTY
-952 PVKVKGSQKAIDYQ
+952 TVTVKGTQKAIEYQ
-966 EGLELWLAGGTQDP
+966 EGLELWLSGGTQDP

-998 TTDIHFPTTTDMRKV
+998 TTDIHFPTTSDMRSV

-1052 RPLPGQKDAK
+1052 RPLPGQEDAK

-1080 ANMQVLARKDI
+1080 DNMQVLASKEI

-1097 ITQTEIDTAAAFMKK
+1097 MSQTEIDAAAAFMKK
-1112 VCAEDVYWEGIRK
+1112 VCTEDVYWEGIRK
-1125 ANTARN
+1125 ANTARDN
-1131 KVTGDLWPFMEIVPD
+1131 VTGDLWSFMEIVPD
-1146 GDGYKFLRTA
+1146 GDGYKFLRTS

-1197 KPEYN
+1197 KPQYN
-1202 TYVKIDSVLTYVEY
+1202 THVKIDSVLTYVEY
-1216 GKYYEKFGSDP
+1216 GKYYEKFSSDP

-1251 IEDPSVQDIT
+1251 IEDPSVEDIT
-1261 VTVNVTGSPFA
+1261 ITVNVTGSTFA

-1279 AATYTCKSNAYRTA
+1279 AATYTCKSNAYQTA
-1293 WNALESALTSNSYT
+1293 WDALESVLTSNSYT
-1307 CTGSGSYV
+1307 YTGSGNYV

-1355 AALDQYLLQANDR
+1355 ATLDKYLLQANDR

-1398 ADGSAFYTCP
+1398 ADGSAFYSCS

-1413 KTETLSATGHQYGE
+1413 KTENLPATGHQYGE
-1427 PAWTWSGYESASATF
+1427 PAWTWIGYESASATF
-1442 TCAHDASHTETVTA
+1442 ICANDASHEETVAAA
-1456 VITSAVTKEPTCA
+1456 VTSAVTKEPTCT

-1476 TASVTFGEKGY
+1476 TASVTFGEKNY
-1487 TDTKTEAI
+1487 TDTKTEGI
-1495 KATGEHVWDDGVVTT
+1495 KATGEHVWDNGVVTT
-1510 EPTCTGKG
+1510 EPTCTAKG
-1518 VKTYTCVKCSA
+1518 VKTYTCTKCSA
-1529 TKTEELEALGHDY
+1529 TKTEELNALGHNY

-1551 EADGKEEEVC
+1551 EKDGKEEEVC
-1561 SRCKDVKS
+1561 SRCGDVRFS
-1569 SKVLPATGHSYRW
+1569 RVLPATGHSYRW
-1582 NPRTGRYVCEN
+1582 DPRTRRTVCEN
-1593 CGKILIRDGDVKP
+1593 CGKILDEGGNTRPI
-1606 AIPAKPGKSDQA
+1606 IPANPGKTD
-1618 GKSFPFVDVSK
+1618 KNFPFTDVSK
-1629 NDRYYDAVDYLYSK
+1629 NDGCYDAVDYLYSK

-1649 SSTKFSPNAELT
+1649 SSTKFSPNGELT

-1687 AAGRY
+1687 AAGCY

-1729 SRFAEY
+1729 SRFAQY
-1735 NGVELTEA
+1735 NDAKIIEA
-1743 DGQLSA
+1743 DGQLST
-1749 DAAVSAWARK
+1749 DAVVSGWARK
-1759 NVEWAAAEGIL
+1759 NVEWAVAEGIL
-1770 TSEQA
+1770 TSVQA

-1796 KDAK
+1796 KIAK

>member
-8 ILLVLVMLL
+8 IVLVLVMLL

-41 FTDDKPNN
+41 YTTETPRPNN
-49 LGDYFTVTSTPLS
+49 LGDYFTVTTTPLS
-62 TADKTTTW
+62 TANKTAAW

-78 VNVFNQNGN
+78 VAVFNNNGSK
-87 LKYDGTHAVLTFTF
+87 LYEDTHAILTFTF
-101 KKNCTFWFKF
+101 KKNCNFWFKH
-111 LFSIRSAAPNSY
+111 LFSIGNRSPYSY
-123 AELLLN
+123 AELRLN
-129 GQSLAKGTSDNAL
+129 GTVIAKGTSSDKLA
-142 TSPFSVDVKTGD
+142 SPYNVDVKAGD
-154 VFKIDFYSEDDF
+154 IFEIDFYSEEDF
-166 GTPCQMTV
+166 MTPCAMTL
-174 KNIRCTDLAAQDVTV
+174 KNIRCTDPVSSDVT
-189 SFDGNQ
+189 
-195 ANTKG
+195 
-200 TVSGTMAAQTVPAGT
+200 
-215 ATALNKNAFT
+215 
-225 NVYSRKFSGKE
+225 
-236 YGGDVKFLG
+236 
-245 WNTAVDGS
+245 
-253 GDSYADGADITVSAD
+253 
-268 TTLYAQW
+268 
-275 AGHKLT
+275 
-281 AHFDANYPDAP
+281 
-292 EINDTTS
+292 
-299 EVSAKYSIPTAP
+299 
-311 TRTQDGV
+311 
-318 SYSFRGWWTL
+318 
-328 PKGGETITEKDDVS
+328 
-342 GKYVV
+342 
-347 PTTARVTQEM
+347 
-357 VNNGPVTFYAQWSKR
+357 
-372 LNVTLDGNGYGGNL
+372 
-386 GGVNTWWTATMD
+386 
-398 TQLKSVTDNLLRF
+398 
-411 GGNSFPAGKDFG
+411 
-423 GWYIKNSNGTLGD
+423 
-436 KVYPLDEPYDYTE
+436 
-449 KIPGDSVTF
+449 
-458 IINWVDKAVQDV
+458 
-470 IVTFDAN
+470 VTFDAN
-477 GGEGTMDAQT
+477 GGEGTMAAQT
-487 LTGGKG
+487 LTEGKG
-493 TLTPNAFRKAG
+493 ALTANAFTKEG

-510 ALLPAGEKVYN
+510 ALSAAGEKVYD

-539 AVQSNLPVHFDG
+539 AEQSNLPVHFDG
-551 NGYQA
+551 NGYQEA
-556 SIPDADIDENGHT
+556 ILDADIDENGHA
-569 VLPTLDE
+569 VLPALNS
-576 AKFPSLQKYYDW
+576 AKFPSGKRYYDW
-588 YILLAD
+588 YIVLAD
-594 GTLGDRVTA
+594 GSLGDRVTA

-608 AYRNSGV
+608 AYRDSGV
-615 TLKAQWYRL
+615 TLKAQWYSL
-624 SYIIRYHARTV
+624 SYVIRYNANGA
-635 DSGVTG
+635 DVTG
-641 SMEDQRAPFNQKI
+641 SMEDQRAPFDETI
-654 RLSRCT
+654 HLSACT
-660 LMREG
+660 LSREG
-665 YTFAGWSTSS
+665 YTFAGWSTSAS
-675 NIYGKAA
+675 GKAV

-702 EGSEDGEHFDLY
+702 EGSEDGEFFDLY
-714 ACWTKNMSEEEKAA
+714 ACWSKNMSDEEKAA

-747 GTDKNLLDMARA
+747 GTDKNLLDMAQA
-759 RLTAGG
+759 RLTAGS

-778 TKDMFTEACAGIDAD
+778 TKDMFTDAHAGIDAD

-813 RPTLTLACGAYTD
+813 RPTLTLACGAYND
-826 EAEDVTVVLG
+826 EAEDVTVALG
-836 LDEDK
+836 LDEGK
-841 ALDALRTQGRRI
+841 ALEALRTQGNRI

-862 TTLTSVPQY
+862 TTLTSVPHY
-871 MVKEGVDESKVD
+871 MVKEGVDESSVD

-889 LHTWATVTW
+889 LHLWAEVTW
-898 QSSDAS
+898 QSSNAS
-904 VIGISDR
+904 VIGISNNN
-911 PSKLYGPYAVNVS
+911 SKYFAPYTVKVS
-924 RPKTDTSVTLTATLT
+924 RPKTDTSVTLTAKLT
-939 YSGRDDLYVSFTY
+939 YGDRDDLTVYFTY
-952 PVKVKGSQKAIDYQ
+952 TVTVKGTQKAIDYQ

-988 TGAKIDVNNV
+988 TGEKIDVNNV
-998 TTDIHFPTTTDMRKV
+998 TTDIHFPTTSDMRSV

-1052 RPLPGQKDAK
+1052 RPLPGQEDAK

-1080 ANMQVLARKDI
+1080 DNMQVLASKEI

-1097 ITQTEIDTAAAFMKK
+1097 MSQTEIDAAAAFMKK
-1112 VCAEDVYWEGIRK
+1112 VCTEDVYWEGIRK
-1125 ANTARN
+1125 ANTARDN
-1131 KVTGDLWPFMEIVPD
+1131 VTGDLWSFMEIVPD
-1146 GDGYKFLRTA
+1146 GDGYKFLRA
-1156 AESQWLGVKV
+1156 SAESQWLGVKV

-1197 KPEYN
+1197 KPQYN
-1202 TYVKIDSVLTYVEY
+1202 THVKIDSVLTYVEY
-1216 GKYYEKFGSDP
+1216 GKYYEKFSSDP

-1251 IEDPSVQDIT
+1251 IEDPSVEDIT
-1261 VTVNVTGSPFA
+1261 ITVNVTGSTFA

-1279 AATYTCKSNAYRTA
+1279 AATYTCKSNAYQTA
-1293 WNALESALTSNSYT
+1293 WDALESVLTSNSYT
-1307 CTGSGSYV
+1307 YTGSGNYV

-1355 AALDQYLLQANDR
+1355 ATLDKYLLQANDR

-1398 ADGSAFYTCP
+1398 ADGSAFYSCS

-1413 KTETLSATGHQYGE
+1413 KTEKLPATGHQYGE
-1427 PAWTWSGYESASATF
+1427 PAWTWIGYESASATF
-1442 TCAHDASHTETVTA
+1442 ICANDASHEETVAAA
-1456 VITSAVTKEPTCA
+1456 VTSAVTKEPTCT

-1476 TASVTFGEKGY
+1476 TASVTFGEKNY
-1487 TDTKTEAI
+1487 TDTKTEGI
-1495 KATGEHVWDDGVVTT
+1495 KATGERVWDNGVVTT
-1510 EPTCTGKG
+1510 EPTCTAKG
-1518 VKTYTCVKCSA
+1518 VKTYTCTKCSA
-1529 TKTEELEALGHDY
+1529 TKTEELNALGHNY

-1551 EADGKEEEVC
+1551 EKDGKEEEVC
-1561 SRCKDVKS
+1561 SRCGDVRFS
-1569 SKVLPATGHSYRW
+1569 RVLPATGHSYRW
-1582 NPRTGRYVCEN
+1582 DPRTRRTVCEN
-1593 CGKILIRDGDVKP
+1593 CGKILDEGGNTRPI
-1606 AIPAKPGKSDQA
+1606 IPANPGKTD
-1618 GKSFPFVDVSK
+1618 KNFPFTDVSK
-1629 NDRYYDAVDYLYSK
+1629 NDGCYDAVDYLYSK

-1649 SSTKFSPNAELT
+1649 SSTKFSPNGELT

-1687 AAGRY
+1687 AAGCY

-1729 SRFAEY
+1729 SRFAQY
-1735 NGVELTEA
+1735 NDAKIIEA
-1743 DGQLSA
+1743 DGQLST
-1749 DAAVSAWARK
+1749 DAVVSGWARK
-1759 NVEWAAAEGIL
+1759 NVEWAVAEGIL
-1770 TSEQA
+1770 TSVQA

-1796 KDAK
+1796 KIAK